1 MNLFKKYNLLFFGL
15 LISIIVIGQEKITIK
30 GNIRDINGNPIGNA
44 NIKVFTKEIEVSTGA
59 VSDKNGLFNL
69 SLSNFKTTIEITHV
83 NFKKI
88 SKTINPE
95 RNSTLSIKMR
105 NKVLKTLEVEYKDP
119 GSSPTEIL
127 PTINASNIALPSGNI
142 EGLLSSV
149 GFGVRQNNELS
160 SGFSVRGG
168 NFDENLIYVNGI
180 EVYRPFL
187 ARSGQQEGL
196 SFINPSMV
204 ENITFSAGGFDAK
217 YGDKL
222 SSVLD
227 ISYKEPVAF
236 EANLSTSLLGTQ
248 IQFGDRP
255 SSLINYNIGFRY
267 RTNAYLLGALDTKGE
282 YQPRFMDVQ
291 GLVNFNINEKLKL
304 SVFGT
309 TANNLFSVK
318 PENRQTNFGNI
329 NEALRFTVYYE
340 GQENTQYKTYM
351 GAVALK
357 HQKSEN
363 LSLNYFIST
372 FNTDETEYFDL
383 LGEYRLDEL
392 ERDLGSDQYGDIA
405 YNRGVGAFLNH
416 ARNQLRAN
424 VINFYH
430 NGDFN
435 QGNQKTSWGI
445 KVQDEQVRNTI
456 KEWNYLDSARFNTP
470 READSIGYQDPS
482 NIPYQ
487 ELHLSKFIKA
497 DNEIE
502 SSRVTGFVQHRF
514 KIDREK
520 NIHLIYKEDSNS
532 SLDTIFSTQDY
543 FTATVG
549 LRANYWSYNNQ
560 TVLSPRINFK
570 WRPAFYK
577 FENQKIYRQNITF
590 RLATGYYYQPPFYR
604 AARNLNGELNP
615 MIRAQ
620 KSIHLVAGGDMVFN
634 MWDRKFKVG
643 SEIYYKFLE
652 DIIPYEIENVR
663 VNYYGENL
671 ASGYARG
678 IDLKINGEFVEGIQ
692 SYASLSWLQTKE
704 NIKNDFYY
712 EYFNQEGE
720 KIIPGYTIDQNIVDS
735 TRYEPGFIPRPT
747 DQRLSFSMFF
757 QDQMPDDWDTDKI
770 KWSTMKVNINVL
782 VGSRLPYGPP
792 GNQRFSDTLRS
803 SFYKRVDIGFSKDI
817 INNETDKS
825 KFKEKSI
832 LNGIES
838 MWIAFEVFNL
848 LDISNTTNYTWIRD
862 VSGRQYS
869 IPSFL
874 TSRRLNLKLVT
885 RF

>member
-1 MNLFKKYNLLFFGL
+1 MILNKKYGLFIL
-15 LISIIVIGQEKITIK
+15 MLIFSSLVFGQENVTIK
-30 GNIRDINGNPIGNA
+30 GSLKTSKGKPINKA
-44 NIKVFTKEIEVSTGA
+44 NISVIGTKIGTTSNKKGEFKFEIENTG
-59 VSDKNGLFNL
+59 SFNL
-69 SLSNFKTTIEITHV
+69 EVSHV
-83 NFKKI
+83 KYQKI
-88 SKTINPE
+88 SKKL
-95 RNSTLSIKMR
+95 NSDTDSVIFIKMK
-105 NKVLKTLEVEYKDP
+105 NKVLQTLDVEYKDP
-119 GSSPTEIL
+119 GSSTTEIL
-127 PTINASNIALPSGNI
+127 PTINASNVALPSGNI

-160 SGFSVRGG
+160 SGFNVRGG

-204 ENITFSAGGFDAK
+204 ENIVFSAGGFDAK

-227 ISYKEPVAF
+227 ISYREPVDF

-248 IQFGDRP
+248 LQFGDRP
-255 SSLINYNIGFRY
+255 NSLINYNFGFRY

-282 YQPRFMDVQ
+282 YQPRFADVQ
-291 GLVNFNINEKLKL
+291 GLINFNLNEKLKL
-304 SVFGT
+304 TAFGT
-309 TANNLFSVK
+309 AANNLFSVQ

-351 GAVALK
+351 GALSLQ
-357 HQKSEN
+357 HQTTEK

-392 ERDLGSDQYGDIA
+392 ERDLSSDQYGDVA

-416 ARNQLRAN
+416 ARNQLKAN

-430 NGDFN
+430 KGDFIN
-435 QGNQKTSWGI
+435 KKQKTSWGLKLQGE
-445 KVQDEQVRNTI
+445 KVTNDI

-470 READSIGYQDPS
+470 KPIDSVGYQDPS
-482 NIPYQ
+482 SIPYQ
-487 ELHLSKFIKA
+487 QLVLSNLIKA
-497 DNEIE
+497 NNKIA
-502 SSRVTGFVQHRF
+502 SSRLTGFVQHRF
-514 KIDREK
+514 KFNRS
-520 NIHLIYKEDSNS
+520 KEINLHYNNDSNFN
-532 SLDTIFSTQDY
+532 LDTTFTSQDY
-543 FTATVG
+543 FTATIG
-549 LRANYWSYNNQ
+549 ARANYWTFNNQ
-560 TVLSPRINFK
+560 TVFSPRINIK

-577 FENQKIYRQNITF
+577 YENNQIIRKNITF

-604 AARNLNGELNP
+604 AARYLDGSINP
-615 MIRAQ
+615 TIRAQ
-620 KSIHLVAGGDMVFN
+620 KSIHIVAGGDLVFN
-634 MWDRKFKVG
+634 MWDRKFKFG
-643 SEIYYKFLE
+643 SEIYYKFLQ

-704 NIKNDFYY
+704 DLSNDFYY
-712 EYFNQEGE
+712 EYFNQNGE
-720 KIIPGYTIDQNIVDS
+720 KIIPGYTIDQNRADS
-735 TRYEPGFIPRPT
+735 ILYEPGFIPRPT

-757 QDQMPDDWDTDKI
+757 QDQMPDDWDTEKV
-770 KWSTMKVNINVL
+770 KWSNMKVNINVL
-782 VGSRLPYGPP
+782 VASRLPYGPP
-792 GNQRFSDTLRS
+792 GNKRYSDTLRS
-803 SFYKRVDIGFSKDI
+803 SFYKRVDIGFSKDL
-817 INNETDKS
+817 INNETDRS

-832 LNGIES
+832 FNEIEAL
-838 MWIAFEVFNL
+838 WIAFEVFNL

-874 TSRRLNLKLVT
+874 TSRRLNLKLVA

>member
-1 MNLFKKYNLLFFGL
+1 M
-15 LISIIVIGQEKITIK
+15 LIFSSLIFGQENVIIK
-30 GNIRDINGNPIGNA
+30 GSIKTSKGKPVNKANVVVIDTKIGTTSN
-44 NIKVFTKEIEVSTGA
+44 KKGEFQFEIENTGY
-59 VSDKNGLFNL
+59 FNL
-69 SLSNFKTTIEITHV
+69 EVSHV
-83 NFKKI
+83 KYQKI
-88 SKTINPE
+88 SKKLNPE
-95 RNSTLSIKMR
+95 TDTVIFIRME
-105 NKVLKTLEVEYKDP
+105 NKVLQTHDVEYKDP
-119 GSSPTEIL
+119 GSSTTEIL
-127 PTINASNIALPSGNI
+127 PTINAANVALPSGNI

-160 SGFSVRGG
+160 SGFNVRGG

-204 ENITFSAGGFDAK
+204 ENIVFSAGGFDAK

-227 ISYKEPVAF
+227 ISYREPIDF

-248 IQFGDRP
+248 LQFGDRP
-255 SSLINYNIGFRY
+255 NSLINYNFGFRY

-282 YQPRFMDVQ
+282 YQPRFADVQ
-291 GLVNFNINEKLKL
+291 GLINFNLNEKLKL
-304 SVFGT
+304 TAFGT
-309 TANNLFSVK
+309 AANNLFSVQ

-351 GAVALK
+351 GALSLQ
-357 HQKSEN
+357 HQTTEK

-392 ERDLGSDQYGDIA
+392 ERDLSSDQYGDIA

-416 ARNQLRAN
+416 ARNQLKAN

-430 NGDFN
+430 KGDFIN
-435 QGNQKTSWGI
+435 KKQKTSWGLKLQGE
-445 KVQDEQVRNTI
+445 KVTNDI

-470 READSIGYQDPS
+470 KPIDSVGYQDPS
-482 NIPYQ
+482 SIPYQ
-487 ELHLSKFIKA
+487 QLVLSNLIKA
-497 DNEIE
+497 NNKME

-514 KIDREK
+514 KFNRSKDI
-520 NIHLIYKEDSNS
+520 NFQYTTDSNFN
-532 SLDTIFSTQDY
+532 LDTTFTSQDY
-543 FTATVG
+543 FTATIG
-549 LRANYWSYNNQ
+549 ARANYWTFNNQ
-560 TVLSPRINFK
+560 TVFSPRINIK

-577 FENQKIYRQNITF
+577 FENNQIVRKNITF

-604 AARNLNGELNP
+604 AARYLDGSINP
-615 MIRAQ
+615 AIRAQ
-620 KSIHLVAGGDMVFN
+620 KSIHIVAGGDLVFN
-634 MWDRKFKVG
+634 MWDRKFKFG
-643 SEIYYKFLE
+643 SEIYYKFLQ

-704 NIKNDFYY
+704 DLSNDFYY
-712 EYFNQEGE
+712 EYFNQNGE
-720 KIIPGYTIDQNIVDS
+720 KIIPGYTIDQNRADS
-735 TRYEPGFIPRPT
+735 ILYEPGFIPRPT

-757 QDQMPDDWDTDKI
+757 QDQMPDDWDTEKI
-770 KWSTMKVNINVL
+770 KWSNMKVNINIL
-782 VGSRLPYGPP
+782 VASRLPYGPP
-792 GNQRFSDTLRS
+792 GNKRYSDTLRS
-803 SFYKRVDIGFSKDI
+803 SFYKRVDIGFSKDL
-817 INNETDKS
+817 INNETDRS

-832 LNGIES
+832 FNEIEAL
-838 MWIAFEVFNL
+838 WIAFEVFNL

-874 TSRRLNLKLVT
+874 TSRRLNLKLVA

>member
-1 MNLFKKYNLLFFGL
+1 M
-15 LISIIVIGQEKITIK
+15 LIFSSLIFGQENIIIK
-30 GNIRDINGNPIGNA
+30 GSIKTSKGKPVNKANVAVVDTKIGTTSNKKGEFQFKIENNGYFNL
-44 NIKVFTKEIEVSTGA
+44 EVS
-59 VSDKNGLFNL
+59 
-69 SLSNFKTTIEITHV
+69 HV
-83 NFKKI
+83 KYQKIHKKL
-88 SKTINPE
+88 NPE
-95 RNSTLSIKMR
+95 TDTVILIRME
-105 NKVLKTLEVEYKDP
+105 NKVLQTHNVEYIDP
-119 GSSPTEIL
+119 GSSTTEIL
-127 PTINASNIALPSGNI
+127 PTINAANVALPSGNI

-160 SGFSVRGG
+160 SGFNVRGG

-204 ENITFSAGGFDAK
+204 ENIVFSAGGFDAK

-227 ISYKEPVAF
+227 ISYREPIDF

-248 IQFGDRP
+248 LQFGDRP
-255 SSLINYNIGFRY
+255 NSLINYNFGFRY

-282 YQPRFMDVQ
+282 YQPRFADVQ
-291 GLVNFNINEKLKL
+291 GLINFNLNEKLKL
-304 SVFGT
+304 TAFGT
-309 TANNLFSVK
+309 AANNLFSVQ

-351 GAVALK
+351 GALSLL
-357 HQKSEN
+357 HQTTEK

-392 ERDLGSDQYGDIA
+392 ERDLSSDQYGDVA

-416 ARNQLRAN
+416 ARNQLKAN

-430 NGDFN
+430 RGDFIN
-435 QGNQKTSWGI
+435 KKQKTSWGLKLQGE
-445 KVQDEQVRNTI
+445 KVTNDI

-470 READSIGYQDPS
+470 KPIDSVGYQDPS
-482 NIPYQ
+482 SIPYQ
-487 ELHLSKFIKA
+487 QLVLSNLIKA
-497 DNEIE
+497 NNKIA
-502 SSRVTGFVQHRF
+502 SSRLTGFIQHRF
-514 KIDREK
+514 KFNRS
-520 NIHLIYKEDSNS
+520 KEINLQYNSDSNFN
-532 SLDTIFSTQDY
+532 LDTTFNSQDY
-543 FTATVG
+543 FTATIG
-549 LRANYWSYNNQ
+549 ARANYWTFNNQ
-560 TVLSPRINFK
+560 NVFSPRINIK

-577 FENQKIYRQNITF
+577 FENNQIVRKNITF

-604 AARNLNGELNP
+604 AARYLDGSINP
-615 MIRAQ
+615 AIRAQ
-620 KSIHLVAGGDMVFN
+620 KSIHIVAGGDLVFN
-634 MWDRKFKVG
+634 MWNRKFKFG
-643 SEIYYKFLE
+643 SEIYYKFLK

-704 NIKNDFYY
+704 DLSNDFYY
-712 EYFNQEGE
+712 EYFNQNGE
-720 KIIPGYTIDQNIVDS
+720 KIIPGYTIDQTRADS
-735 TRYEPGFIPRPT
+735 ILYEPGFIPRPT

-757 QDQMPDDWDTDKI
+757 QDQMPDDWDTEKV
-770 KWSTMKVNINVL
+770 KWSNMKVNINVL
-782 VGSRLPYGPP
+782 VASRLPYGPP
-792 GNQRFSDTLRS
+792 GNKRYSDTLRS
-803 SFYKRVDIGFSKDI
+803 SFYKRVDIGFSKDL
-817 INNETDKS
+817 INNETDRS

-832 LNGIES
+832 FNEIEAL
-838 MWIAFEVFNL
+838 WIAFEVFNL

-874 TSRRLNLKLVT
+874 TSRRLNLKLVA

>member
-1 MNLFKKYNLLFFGL
+1 MILNKKYRSFILM
-15 LISIIVIGQEKITIK
+15 LIFSSLIFGQENVIIK
-30 GNIRDINGNPIGNA
+30 GSIKTSKGKPVNKANVVVIDTKIGTTSN
-44 NIKVFTKEIEVSTGA
+44 KKGEFQFEIENTGY
-59 VSDKNGLFNL
+59 FNL
-69 SLSNFKTTIEITHV
+69 EVSHV
-83 NFKKI
+83 KYQKI
-88 SKTINPE
+88 SKKLNTETDTVILI
-95 RNSTLSIKMR
+95 RMK
-105 NKVLKTLEVEYKDP
+105 NKVLQTHDVEYKDP
-119 GSSPTEIL
+119 GSSTTEIL
-127 PTINASNIALPSGNI
+127 PTINAANVALPSGNI

-160 SGFSVRGG
+160 SGFNVRGG

-204 ENITFSAGGFDAK
+204 ENIVFSAGGFDAK

-227 ISYKEPVAF
+227 ISYREPIDF

-248 IQFGDRP
+248 LQFGDRP
-255 SSLINYNIGFRY
+255 NSLINYNFGFRY

-282 YQPRFMDVQ
+282 YQPRFADVQ
-291 GLVNFNINEKLKL
+291 GLINFNLNEKLKL
-304 SVFGT
+304 TAFGT
-309 TANNLFSVK
+309 AANNLFSVQ

-351 GAVALK
+351 GALSLQ
-357 HQKSEN
+357 HQTTEK

-392 ERDLGSDQYGDIA
+392 ERDLSSDQYGDVA

-416 ARNQLRAN
+416 SRNQLKAN

-430 NGDFN
+430 KGDFIN
-435 QGNQKTSWGI
+435 KKQKTSWGLKLQGE
-445 KVQDEQVRNTI
+445 KVTNDI

-470 READSIGYQDPS
+470 KPIDSVGYQDPS
-482 NIPYQ
+482 SIPYQ
-487 ELHLSKFIKA
+487 QLVLSNLIKA
-497 DNEIE
+497 NNKME

-514 KIDREK
+514 KFNRSKDI
-520 NIHLIYKEDSNS
+520 NFQYTTDSNFN
-532 SLDTIFSTQDY
+532 LDTTFTSQDY
-543 FTATVG
+543 FTATIG
-549 LRANYWSYNNQ
+549 ARANYWTFNNQ
-560 TVLSPRINFK
+560 TVFSPRINIK

-577 FENQKIYRQNITF
+577 FENNQIERKNITF

-604 AARNLNGELNP
+604 AARYLDGSINP
-615 MIRAQ
+615 AIRAQ
-620 KSIHLVAGGDMVFN
+620 KSIHIVAGGDLVFN
-634 MWDRKFKVG
+634 MWDRKFKFG
-643 SEIYYKFLE
+643 SEIYYKFLQ

-663 VNYYGENL
+663 VNYYGQNL

-704 NIKNDFYY
+704 DLSNDFYY
-712 EYFNQEGE
+712 EYFNQNGE
-720 KIIPGYTIDQNIVDS
+720 KIIPGYTIDQNRADS
-735 TRYEPGFIPRPT
+735 ILYEPGFIPRPT

-757 QDQMPDDWDTDKI
+757 QDQMPDDWDTEKI
-770 KWSTMKVNINVL
+770 KWSNMKVNINIL
-782 VGSRLPYGPP
+782 VASRLPYGPP
-792 GNQRFSDTLRS
+792 GNKRYSDTLRS
-803 SFYKRVDIGFSKDI
+803 SFYKRVDIGFSKDL
-817 INNETDKS
+817 INNETDKF

-832 LNGIES
+832 FNEIKAL
-838 MWIAFEVFNL
+838 WIAFEVFNL

-874 TSRRLNLKLVT
+874 TSRRLNLKLVA

>member
-1 MNLFKKYNLLFFGL
+1 MILNKKNGSFILMLIFSSLVFGQENVIIKGSL
-15 LISIIVIGQEKITIK
+15 KTSKGKPINKANISVIGTKIGTTSNKK
-30 GNIRDINGNPIGNA
+30 GEF
-44 NIKVFTKEIEVSTGA
+44 KFEIENTG
-59 VSDKNGLFNL
+59 SFNL
-69 SLSNFKTTIEITHV
+69 EVSHV
-83 NFKKI
+83 KYQKI
-88 SKTINPE
+88 SKKL
-95 RNSTLSIKMR
+95 NSDTDSVIFIKMK
-105 NKVLKTLEVEYKDP
+105 NKVLQTLDVEYKDP
-119 GSSPTEIL
+119 GSSTTEIL
-127 PTINASNIALPSGNI
+127 PTINASNVALPSGNI

-160 SGFSVRGG
+160 SGFNVRGG

-204 ENITFSAGGFDAK
+204 ENIVFSAGGFDAK

-227 ISYKEPVAF
+227 ISYREPVDF

-248 IQFGDRP
+248 LQFGDRP
-255 SSLINYNIGFRY
+255 NSLINYNFGFRY

-282 YQPRFMDVQ
+282 YQPRFADVQ
-291 GLVNFNINEKLKL
+291 GLINFNLNEKLKL
-304 SVFGT
+304 TAFGT
-309 TANNLFSVK
+309 AANNLFSVQ

-351 GAVALK
+351 GALSLQ
-357 HQKSEN
+357 HQTTEK

-392 ERDLGSDQYGDIA
+392 ERDLSSDQYGDVA

-416 ARNQLRAN
+416 ARNQLKAN

-430 NGDFN
+430 KGDFIN
-435 QGNQKTSWGI
+435 KKQKTSWGLKLQGE
-445 KVQDEQVRNTI
+445 KVTNDI

-470 READSIGYQDPS
+470 KPIDSVGYQDPS
-482 NIPYQ
+482 SIPYQ
-487 ELHLSKFIKA
+487 QLVLSNLIKA
-497 DNEIE
+497 NNKIA
-502 SSRVTGFVQHRF
+502 SSRLTGFVQHRF
-514 KIDREK
+514 KFNRS
-520 NIHLIYKEDSNS
+520 KEINLHYNNDSNFN
-532 SLDTIFSTQDY
+532 LDTTFTSQDY
-543 FTATVG
+543 FTATIG
-549 LRANYWSYNNQ
+549 ARANYWTFNNQ
-560 TVLSPRINFK
+560 TVFSPRINIK

-577 FENQKIYRQNITF
+577 FENNQIVRKNITF

-604 AARNLNGELNP
+604 AARYLDGSINP
-615 MIRAQ
+615 TIRAQ
-620 KSIHLVAGGDMVFN
+620 KSIHIVAGGDLVFN
-634 MWDRKFKVG
+634 MWDRKFKFG
-643 SEIYYKFLE
+643 SEIYYKFLQ

-704 NIKNDFYY
+704 DLSNDFYY
-712 EYFNQEGE
+712 EYFNQNGE
-720 KIIPGYTIDQNIVDS
+720 KIIPGYTIDQNRADS
-735 TRYEPGFIPRPT
+735 ILYEPGFIPRPT

-757 QDQMPDDWDTDKI
+757 QDQMPDDWDTEKV
-770 KWSTMKVNINVL
+770 KWSNMKVNINVL
-782 VGSRLPYGPP
+782 VASRLPYGPP
-792 GNQRFSDTLRS
+792 GNKRYSDTLRS
-803 SFYKRVDIGFSKDI
+803 SFYKRVDIGFSKDL
-817 INNETDKS
+817 INNETDRS

-832 LNGIES
+832 FNEIEAL
-838 MWIAFEVFNL
+838 WIAFEVFNL

-874 TSRRLNLKLVT
+874 TSRRLNLKLVA

>member
-1 MNLFKKYNLLFFGL
+1 MILNKKYRSFILM
-15 LISIIVIGQEKITIK
+15 LIFSSLIFGQENVIIK
-30 GNIRDINGNPIGNA
+30 GSIKTSKGKPVNKANVVVIDTKIGTTSN
-44 NIKVFTKEIEVSTGA
+44 KKGEFQFEIENTGY
-59 VSDKNGLFNL
+59 FNL
-69 SLSNFKTTIEITHV
+69 EVSHV
-83 NFKKI
+83 KYQKI
-88 SKTINPE
+88 SKKLNTETDTVILI
-95 RNSTLSIKMR
+95 RMK
-105 NKVLKTLEVEYKDP
+105 NKVLQTHDVEYKDP
-119 GSSPTEIL
+119 GSSTTEIL
-127 PTINASNIALPSGNI
+127 PTINAANVALPSGNI

-160 SGFSVRGG
+160 SGFNVRGG

-204 ENITFSAGGFDAK
+204 ENIVFSAGGFDAK

-227 ISYKEPVAF
+227 ISYREPIDF

-248 IQFGDRP
+248 LQFGDRP
-255 SSLINYNIGFRY
+255 NSLINYNFGFRY

-282 YQPRFMDVQ
+282 YQPRFADVQ
-291 GLVNFNINEKLKL
+291 GLINFNLNEKLKL
-304 SVFGT
+304 TAFGT
-309 TANNLFSVK
+309 AANNLFSVQ

-351 GAVALK
+351 GALSLQ
-357 HQKSEN
+357 HQTTEK

-392 ERDLGSDQYGDIA
+392 ERDLSSDQYGDVA

-416 ARNQLRAN
+416 ARNQLKAN

-430 NGDFN
+430 KGDFIN
-435 QGNQKTSWGI
+435 KKQKTSWGLKLQGE
-445 KVQDEQVRNTI
+445 KVTNDI

-470 READSIGYQDPS
+470 KPIDSVGYQDPS
-482 NIPYQ
+482 SIPYQ
-487 ELHLSKFIKA
+487 QLVLSNLIKA
-497 DNEIE
+497 NNKME

-514 KIDREK
+514 KFNRSKDI
-520 NIHLIYKEDSNS
+520 NFQYTTDSNFN
-532 SLDTIFSTQDY
+532 LDTTFTSQDY
-543 FTATVG
+543 FTATIG
-549 LRANYWSYNNQ
+549 ARANYWTFNNQ
-560 TVLSPRINFK
+560 TVFSPRINIK

-577 FENQKIYRQNITF
+577 FENNQIERKNITF

-604 AARNLNGELNP
+604 AARYLDGSINP
-615 MIRAQ
+615 AIRAQ
-620 KSIHLVAGGDMVFN
+620 KSIHIVAGGDLVFN
-634 MWDRKFKVG
+634 MWDRKFKFG
-643 SEIYYKFLE
+643 SEIYYKFLQ

-692 SYASLSWLQTKE
+692 SYASLSWMQTKE
-704 NIKNDFYY
+704 DLSNDFYY
-712 EYFNQEGE
+712 EYFNQNGE
-720 KIIPGYTIDQNIVDS
+720 KIIPGYTIDQNRADS
-735 TRYEPGFIPRPT
+735 ILYEPGFIPRPT

-757 QDQMPDDWDTDKI
+757 QDQMPDDWDTEKI
-770 KWSTMKVNINVL
+770 KWSNMKVNINIL
-782 VGSRLPYGPP
+782 VASRLPYGPP
-792 GNQRFSDTLRS
+792 GNKRYSDTLRS
-803 SFYKRVDIGFSKDI
+803 SFYKRVDIGFSKDL
-817 INNETDKS
+817 INNETDKF

-832 LNGIES
+832 FNEIEAL
-838 MWIAFEVFNL
+838 WIAFEVFNL

-874 TSRRLNLKLVT
+874 TSRRLNLKLVA

>member
-1 MNLFKKYNLLFFGL
+1 MILNKKNGSFILMLIFSSLVFGQENVIIKGSL
-15 LISIIVIGQEKITIK
+15 KTSKGKPINKANISVIGTKIGTTSNKK
-30 GNIRDINGNPIGNA
+30 GEF
-44 NIKVFTKEIEVSTGA
+44 KFEIENTG
-59 VSDKNGLFNL
+59 SFNL
-69 SLSNFKTTIEITHV
+69 EVSHV
-83 NFKKI
+83 KYQKI
-88 SKTINPE
+88 SKKL
-95 RNSTLSIKMR
+95 NSDTDSVIFIKMK
-105 NKVLKTLEVEYKDP
+105 NKVLQTLDVEYKDP
-119 GSSPTEIL
+119 GSSTTEIL
-127 PTINASNIALPSGNI
+127 PTINASNVALPSGNI

-160 SGFSVRGG
+160 SGFNVRGG

-204 ENITFSAGGFDAK
+204 ENIVFSAGGFDAK

-227 ISYKEPVAF
+227 ISYREPVDF

-248 IQFGDRP
+248 LQFGDRP
-255 SSLINYNIGFRY
+255 NSLINYNFGFRY

-282 YQPRFMDVQ
+282 YQPRFADVQ
-291 GLVNFNINEKLKL
+291 GLINFNLNEKLKL
-304 SVFGT
+304 TLFGT
-309 TANNLFSVK
+309 AANNLFSVQ

-351 GAVALK
+351 GALSLQ
-357 HQKSEN
+357 HQTTEK

-392 ERDLGSDQYGDIA
+392 ERDLSSDQYGDVA

-416 ARNQLRAN
+416 ARNQLKAN

-430 NGDFN
+430 KGDFIN
-435 QGNQKTSWGI
+435 KKQKTSWGL
-445 KVQDEQVRNTI
+445 KLQGENVTNDI

-470 READSIGYQDPS
+470 KPIDSVGYQDPS
-482 NIPYQ
+482 SIPYQ
-487 ELHLSKFIKA
+487 QLVLSNLIKA
-497 DNEIE
+497 NNKIA
-502 SSRVTGFVQHRF
+502 SSRLTGFVQHRF
-514 KIDREK
+514 KFNRS
-520 NIHLIYKEDSNS
+520 KEINLQYNTDSNFN
-532 SLDTIFSTQDY
+532 LDTTFTSQDY
-543 FTATVG
+543 FTATIG
-549 LRANYWSYNNQ
+549 ARANYWTFNNQ
-560 TVLSPRINFK
+560 TVFSPRINIK

-577 FENQKIYRQNITF
+577 YENNQIIRKNITF

-604 AARNLNGELNP
+604 AARYLDGSINP
-615 MIRAQ
+615 TIRAQ
-620 KSIHLVAGGDMVFN
+620 KSIHIVAGGDLVFN
-634 MWDRKFKVG
+634 MWDRKFKFG
-643 SEIYYKFLE
+643 SEIYYKFLQ

-704 NIKNDFYY
+704 DLSNDFYY
-712 EYFNQEGE
+712 EYFNQNGE
-720 KIIPGYTIDQNIVDS
+720 KIIPGYTIDQNRADS
-735 TRYEPGFIPRPT
+735 ILYEPGFIPRPT

-757 QDQMPDDWDTDKI
+757 QDQMPDDWDTEKV
-770 KWSTMKVNINVL
+770 KWSNMKVNINVL
-782 VGSRLPYGPP
+782 VASRLPYGPP
-792 GNQRFSDTLRS
+792 GNKRYSDTLRS
-803 SFYKRVDIGFSKDI
+803 SFYKRVDIGFSKDL
-817 INNETDKS
+817 INNETDRS

-832 LNGIES
+832 FNEIEAL
-838 MWIAFEVFNL
+838 WIAFEVFNL

-874 TSRRLNLKLVT
+874 TSRRLNLKLVA

>member
-1 MNLFKKYNLLFFGL
+1 MILNIKYRSFILM
-15 LISIIVIGQEKITIK
+15 LIFSSLIFGQENVIIK
-30 GNIRDINGNPIGNA
+30 GSIKTSKGKPVNKANVVVIDTKIGTTSNKKGEFQFKIENNGYFNL
-44 NIKVFTKEIEVSTGA
+44 EVS
-59 VSDKNGLFNL
+59 
-69 SLSNFKTTIEITHV
+69 HV
-83 NFKKI
+83 KYQKI
-88 SKTINPE
+88 SKKLNPKTDTVIFIRME
-95 RNSTLSIKMR
+95 
-105 NKVLKTLEVEYKDP
+105 NKVLQTHDVEYKDP
-119 GSSPTEIL
+119 GSSTTEIL
-127 PTINASNIALPSGNI
+127 PTINAANVALPSGNI

-160 SGFSVRGG
+160 SGFNVRGG

-204 ENITFSAGGFDAK
+204 ENIVFSAGGFDAK

-227 ISYKEPVAF
+227 ISYREPIDF

-248 IQFGDRP
+248 LQFGDRP
-255 SSLINYNIGFRY
+255 NSLINYNFGFRY

-282 YQPRFMDVQ
+282 YQPRFADVQ
-291 GLVNFNINEKLKL
+291 GLINFNLNEKLKL
-304 SVFGT
+304 TAFGT
-309 TANNLFSVK
+309 AANNLFSVQ

-351 GAVALK
+351 GALSLQ
-357 HQKSEN
+357 HQTTEK

-392 ERDLGSDQYGDIA
+392 ERDLSSDQYGDVA

-416 ARNQLRAN
+416 ARNQLKAN

-430 NGDFN
+430 KGDFIN
-435 QGNQKTSWGI
+435 KKQKTSWGLKLQGE
-445 KVQDEQVRNTI
+445 KVTNDI

-470 READSIGYQDPS
+470 KPIDSVGYQDPS
-482 NIPYQ
+482 SIPYQ
-487 ELHLSKFIKA
+487 QLVLSNLIKA
-497 DNEIE
+497 NNKIA
-502 SSRVTGFVQHRF
+502 SSRVTGFIQHRF
-514 KIDREK
+514 KFNRS
-520 NIHLIYKEDSNS
+520 KEINLQYNTDSNFN
-532 SLDTIFSTQDY
+532 LDTTFNSQDY
-543 FTATVG
+543 FTATIG
-549 LRANYWSYNNQ
+549 ARANYWTFNNQ
-560 TVLSPRINFK
+560 TVFSPRINIK

-577 FENQKIYRQNITF
+577 FENNQIERKNVTF

-604 AARNLNGELNP
+604 AARYLDGSINP
-615 MIRAQ
+615 AIRAQ
-620 KSIHLVAGGDMVFN
+620 KSIHIVAGGDLVFN
-634 MWDRKFKVG
+634 MWDRKFKFG
-643 SEIYYKFLE
+643 SEVYYKFLQ

-704 NIKNDFYY
+704 DLSNDFYY
-712 EYFNQEGE
+712 EYFNQNGE
-720 KIIPGYTIDQNIVDS
+720 KIIPGYTIDQTRADS
-735 TRYEPGFIPRPT
+735 ILYEPGFIPRPT

-757 QDQMPDDWDTDKI
+757 QDQMPDDWDTEKV
-770 KWSTMKVNINVL
+770 KWSNMKVNINIL
-782 VGSRLPYGPP
+782 VASRLPYGPP
-792 GNQRFSDTLRS
+792 GNKRYSDTLRS
-803 SFYKRVDIGFSKDI
+803 SFYKRVDIGFSKDL
-817 INNETDKS
+817 INNETDRS

-832 LNGIES
+832 FNEIEAL
-838 MWIAFEVFNL
+838 WIAFEVFNL

-874 TSRRLNLKLVT
+874 TSRRLNLKLVA

>member
-1 MNLFKKYNLLFFGL
+1 MILNKKNGSFILM
-15 LISIIVIGQEKITIK
+15 LIFSSLVFGQENVTIK
-30 GNIRDINGNPIGNA
+30 GSLKTSKGKPINKA
-44 NIKVFTKEIEVSTGA
+44 NISVIGTKIGTTSNKKGEFKFEIENTG
-59 VSDKNGLFNL
+59 SFNL
-69 SLSNFKTTIEITHV
+69 EVSHV
-83 NFKKI
+83 KYQKI
-88 SKTINPE
+88 SKKL
-95 RNSTLSIKMR
+95 NSDTDSVIFIKMK
-105 NKVLKTLEVEYKDP
+105 NKVLQTLDVEYKDP
-119 GSSPTEIL
+119 GSSTTEIL
-127 PTINASNIALPSGNI
+127 PTINASNVALPSGNI

-160 SGFSVRGG
+160 SGFNVRGG

-204 ENITFSAGGFDAK
+204 ENIVFSAGGFDAK

-227 ISYKEPVAF
+227 ISYREPVDF

-248 IQFGDRP
+248 LQFGDRP
-255 SSLINYNIGFRY
+255 NSLINYNFGFRY

-282 YQPRFMDVQ
+282 YQPRFADVQ
-291 GLVNFNINEKLKL
+291 GLINFNLNEKLKL
-304 SVFGT
+304 TLFGT
-309 TANNLFSVK
+309 AANNLFSVQ

-351 GAVALK
+351 GALSLQ
-357 HQKSEN
+357 HQTTEK

-392 ERDLGSDQYGDIA
+392 ERDLSSDQYGDVA

-416 ARNQLRAN
+416 ARNQLKAN

-430 NGDFN
+430 KGDFIN
-435 QGNQKTSWGI
+435 KKQKTSWGLKLQGE
-445 KVQDEQVRNTI
+445 KVTNDI

-470 READSIGYQDPS
+470 KPIDSVGYQDPS
-482 NIPYQ
+482 SIPYQ
-487 ELHLSKFIKA
+487 QLVLSNLIKA
-497 DNEIE
+497 NNKIA
-502 SSRVTGFVQHRF
+502 SSRLTGFVQHRF
-514 KIDREK
+514 KFNRS
-520 NIHLIYKEDSNS
+520 KEINLQYNTDSNFN
-532 SLDTIFSTQDY
+532 LDTTFTSQDY
-543 FTATVG
+543 FTATIG
-549 LRANYWSYNNQ
+549 ARANYWTFNNQ
-560 TVLSPRINFK
+560 TVFSPRINIK

-577 FENQKIYRQNITF
+577 YENNQIIRKNITF

-604 AARNLNGELNP
+604 AARYLDGSINP
-615 MIRAQ
+615 TIRAQ
-620 KSIHLVAGGDMVFN
+620 KSIHIVAGGDLVFN
-634 MWDRKFKVG
+634 MWDRKFKFG
-643 SEIYYKFLE
+643 SEIYYKFLQ

-704 NIKNDFYY
+704 DLSNDFYY
-712 EYFNQEGE
+712 EYFNQNGE
-720 KIIPGYTIDQNIVDS
+720 KIIPGYTIDQNRADS
-735 TRYEPGFIPRPT
+735 ILYEPGFIPRPT

-757 QDQMPDDWDTDKI
+757 QDQMPDDWDTEKV
-770 KWSTMKVNINVL
+770 KWSNMKVNINVL
-782 VGSRLPYGPP
+782 VASRLPYGPP
-792 GNQRFSDTLRS
+792 GNKRYSDTLRS
-803 SFYKRVDIGFSKDI
+803 SFYKRVDIGFSKDL
-817 INNETDKS
+817 INNETDRS

-832 LNGIES
+832 FNEIEAL
-838 MWIAFEVFNL
+838 WIAFEVFNL

-874 TSRRLNLKLVT
+874 TSRRLNLKLVA

>member
-1 MNLFKKYNLLFFGL
+1 M
-15 LISIIVIGQEKITIK
+15 LIFSSLIFGQENVIIK
-30 GNIRDINGNPIGNA
+30 GSIKTSKGKPVNKANVVVIDTKIGTTSN
-44 NIKVFTKEIEVSTGA
+44 KKGEFQFEIENTGY
-59 VSDKNGLFNL
+59 FNL
-69 SLSNFKTTIEITHV
+69 EVSHV
-83 NFKKI
+83 KYQKI
-88 SKTINPE
+88 SKKLNPE
-95 RNSTLSIKMR
+95 TDTVIFIRME
-105 NKVLKTLEVEYKDP
+105 NKVLQTHDVEYKDP
-119 GSSPTEIL
+119 GSSTTEIL
-127 PTINASNIALPSGNI
+127 PTINAANVALPSGNI

-160 SGFSVRGG
+160 SGFNVRGG

-204 ENITFSAGGFDAK
+204 ENIVFSAGGFDAK

-227 ISYKEPVAF
+227 ISYREPIDF

-248 IQFGDRP
+248 LQFGDRP
-255 SSLINYNIGFRY
+255 NSLINYNFGFRY

-282 YQPRFMDVQ
+282 YQPRFADVQ
-291 GLVNFNINEKLKL
+291 GLINFNLNEKLKL
-304 SVFGT
+304 TAFGT
-309 TANNLFSVK
+309 AANNLFSVQ

-351 GAVALK
+351 GALSLQ
-357 HQKSEN
+357 HQTTEK

-392 ERDLGSDQYGDIA
+392 ERDLSSDQYGDVA

-416 ARNQLRAN
+416 ARNQLKAN

-430 NGDFN
+430 KGDFIN
-435 QGNQKTSWGI
+435 KKQKTSWGLKLQGE
-445 KVQDEQVRNTI
+445 KVTNDI

-470 READSIGYQDPS
+470 KPIDSVGYQDPS
-482 NIPYQ
+482 SIPYQ
-487 ELHLSKFIKA
+487 QLVLSNLIKA
-497 DNEIE
+497 NNKIE

-514 KIDREK
+514 KFNRSKDI
-520 NIHLIYKEDSNS
+520 NFQYTTDSNFN
-532 SLDTIFSTQDY
+532 LDTTFTSQDY
-543 FTATVG
+543 FTATIG
-549 LRANYWSYNNQ
+549 ARANYWTFNNQ
-560 TVLSPRINFK
+560 TVFSPRINIK

-577 FENQKIYRQNITF
+577 FENNQIVRKNITF

-604 AARNLNGELNP
+604 AARYLDGSINP
-615 MIRAQ
+615 AIRAQ
-620 KSIHLVAGGDMVFN
+620 KSIHIVAGGDLVFN
-634 MWDRKFKVG
+634 MWDRKFKFG
-643 SEIYYKFLE
+643 SEIYYKFLQ

-704 NIKNDFYY
+704 DLSNDFYY
-712 EYFNQEGE
+712 EYFNQNGE
-720 KIIPGYTIDQNIVDS
+720 KIIPGYTIDQNRADS
-735 TRYEPGFIPRPT
+735 ILYEPGFIPRPT

-757 QDQMPDDWDTDKI
+757 QDQMPDDWDTEKI
-770 KWSTMKVNINVL
+770 KWSNMKVNINIL
-782 VGSRLPYGPP
+782 VASRLPYGPP
-792 GNQRFSDTLRS
+792 GNKRYSDTLRS
-803 SFYKRVDIGFSKDI
+803 SFYKRVDIGFSKDL
-817 INNETDKS
+817 INNETDRS

-832 LNGIES
+832 FNEIEAL
-838 MWIAFEVFNL
+838 WIAFEVFNL

-874 TSRRLNLKLVT
+874 TSRRLNLKLVA

>member
-1 MNLFKKYNLLFFGL
+1 MILNKKNGSFILMLIFSSLVFGQENVIIKGSL
-15 LISIIVIGQEKITIK
+15 KTSKGRPINKANISVIGTKIGTTSNKK
-30 GNIRDINGNPIGNA
+30 GEF
-44 NIKVFTKEIEVSTGA
+44 KFEIENTG
-59 VSDKNGLFNL
+59 SFNL
-69 SLSNFKTTIEITHV
+69 EVSHV
-83 NFKKI
+83 KYQKI
-88 SKTINPE
+88 SKKL
-95 RNSTLSIKMR
+95 NSDTDSVIFIKMK
-105 NKVLKTLEVEYKDP
+105 NKVLQTLDVEYKDP
-119 GSSPTEIL
+119 GSSTTEIL
-127 PTINASNIALPSGNI
+127 PTINASNVALPSGNI

-160 SGFSVRGG
+160 SGFNVRGG

-204 ENITFSAGGFDAK
+204 ENIVFSAGGFDAK

-227 ISYKEPVAF
+227 ISYREPVDF

-248 IQFGDRP
+248 LQFGDRP
-255 SSLINYNIGFRY
+255 NSLINYNFGFRY

-282 YQPRFMDVQ
+282 YQPRFADVQ
-291 GLVNFNINEKLKL
+291 GLINFNLNEKLKL
-304 SVFGT
+304 TAFGT
-309 TANNLFSVK
+309 AANNLFSVQ

-351 GAVALK
+351 GALSLQ
-357 HQKSEN
+357 HQTTEK

-392 ERDLGSDQYGDIA
+392 ERDLSSDQYGDVA

-416 ARNQLRAN
+416 ARNQLKAN

-430 NGDFN
+430 KGDFIN
-435 QGNQKTSWGI
+435 KKQKTSWGL
-445 KVQDEQVRNTI
+445 KLQGENVTNDI

-470 READSIGYQDPS
+470 KPIDSVGYQDPS
-482 NIPYQ
+482 SIPYQ
-487 ELHLSKFIKA
+487 QLVLSNLIKA
-497 DNEIE
+497 NNKIA
-502 SSRVTGFVQHRF
+502 SSRVTGFIQHRF
-514 KIDREK
+514 KFNRS
-520 NIHLIYKEDSNS
+520 KEINLQYNTDSNFN
-532 SLDTIFSTQDY
+532 LDTTFTSQDY
-543 FTATVG
+543 FTATIG
-549 LRANYWSYNNQ
+549 ARANYWTFNNQ
-560 TVLSPRINFK
+560 TVFSPRINIK

-577 FENQKIYRQNITF
+577 YENNQIIRKNITF

-604 AARNLNGELNP
+604 AARYLDGSINP
-615 MIRAQ
+615 TIRAQ
-620 KSIHLVAGGDMVFN
+620 KSIHIVAGSDLVFK
-634 MWDRKFKVG
+634 MWDRKFKFG
-643 SEIYYKFLE
+643 SEIYYKFLQ

-704 NIKNDFYY
+704 DLSNDFYY
-712 EYFNQEGE
+712 EYFNQNGE
-720 KIIPGYTIDQNIVDS
+720 KIIPGYTIDQNRADS
-735 TRYEPGFIPRPT
+735 ILYEPGFIPRPT

-757 QDQMPDDWDTDKI
+757 QDQMPDDWDTEKV
-770 KWSTMKVNINVL
+770 KWSNMKVNINVL
-782 VGSRLPYGPP
+782 VASRLPYGPP
-792 GNQRFSDTLRS
+792 GNKRYSDTLRS
-803 SFYKRVDIGFSKDI
+803 SFYKRVDIGFSKDL
-817 INNETDKS
+817 INNETDRS

-832 LNGIES
+832 FNEIEAL
-838 MWIAFEVFNL
+838 WIAFEVFNL

-874 TSRRLNLKLVT
+874 TSRRLNLKLVA

>member
-1 MNLFKKYNLLFFGL
+1 MILNKKYRSFILM
-15 LISIIVIGQEKITIK
+15 LIFSSLIFGQENVIIK
-30 GNIRDINGNPIGNA
+30 GSIKTSKGKPVNKANVVVIDTKIGTTSN
-44 NIKVFTKEIEVSTGA
+44 KKGEFQFEIENTG
-59 VSDKNGLFNL
+59 SFNL
-69 SLSNFKTTIEITHV
+69 EVSHV
-83 NFKKI
+83 KYQKI
-88 SKTINPE
+88 SKKLNPE
-95 RNSTLSIKMR
+95 TDTVIFIRME
-105 NKVLKTLEVEYKDP
+105 NKVLQTHDVEYKDP
-119 GSSPTEIL
+119 GSSTTEIL
-127 PTINASNIALPSGNI
+127 PTINAANVALPSGNI

-160 SGFSVRGG
+160 SGFNVRGG

-204 ENITFSAGGFDAK
+204 ENIVFSAGGFDAK

-227 ISYKEPVAF
+227 ISYREPIDF

-248 IQFGDRP
+248 LQFGDRP
-255 SSLINYNIGFRY
+255 NSLINYNFGFRY

-282 YQPRFMDVQ
+282 YQPRFADVQ
-291 GLVNFNINEKLKL
+291 GLINFNLNEKLKL
-304 SVFGT
+304 TAFGT
-309 TANNLFSVK
+309 AANNLFSVQ

-351 GAVALK
+351 GALSLQ
-357 HQKSEN
+357 HQTTEK

-392 ERDLGSDQYGDIA
+392 ERDLSSDQYGDVA

-416 ARNQLRAN
+416 ARNQLKAN

-430 NGDFN
+430 KGDFIN
-435 QGNQKTSWGI
+435 KKQKTSWGLKLQGE
-445 KVQDEQVRNTI
+445 KVTNDI

-470 READSIGYQDPS
+470 KPIDSVGYQDPS
-482 NIPYQ
+482 SIPYQ
-487 ELHLSKFIKA
+487 QLVLSNLIKA
-497 DNEIE
+497 NNKME
-502 SSRVTGFVQHRF
+502 SSRVTGFIQHRF
-514 KIDREK
+514 KFNRS
-520 NIHLIYKEDSNS
+520 KEINLQYNTDSNFN
-532 SLDTIFSTQDY
+532 LDTTFTSQDY
-543 FTATVG
+543 FTATIG
-549 LRANYWSYNNQ
+549 ARANYWTFNNQ
-560 TVLSPRINFK
+560 TVFSPRINIK

-577 FENQKIYRQNITF
+577 FENNQIVRKNITF

-604 AARNLNGELNP
+604 AARYLDGSINP
-615 MIRAQ
+615 AIRAQ
-620 KSIHLVAGGDMVFN
+620 KSIHIVAGGDLVFN
-634 MWDRKFKVG
+634 MWDRKFKFG
-643 SEIYYKFLE
+643 SEIYYKFLQ

-663 VNYYGENL
+663 VNYYGQNI

-704 NIKNDFYY
+704 DLSNDFYY
-712 EYFNQEGE
+712 EYFNQNGE
-720 KIIPGYTIDQNIVDS
+720 KIIPGYTIDQTRADS
-735 TRYEPGFIPRPT
+735 ILYEPGFIPRPT

-757 QDQMPDDWDTDKI
+757 QDQMPDDWDTEKI
-770 KWSTMKVNINVL
+770 KWSNMKVNINIL
-782 VGSRLPYGPP
+782 VASRLPYGPP
-792 GNQRFSDTLRS
+792 GNKRYSDTLRS
-803 SFYKRVDIGFSKDI
+803 SFYKRVDIGFSKDL
-817 INNETDKS
+817 INNETDRS

-832 LNGIES
+832 FNEIEAL
-838 MWIAFEVFNL
+838 WIAFEVFNL

-874 TSRRLNLKLVT
+874 TSRRLNLKLVA

>member
-1 MNLFKKYNLLFFGL
+1 MIFNKKNGSFFL
-15 LISIIVIGQEKITIK
+15 MLIFSSLVFGQENVTIK
-30 GNIRDINGNPIGNA
+30 GSLKTSKGKPINKA
-44 NIKVFTKEIEVSTGA
+44 NISVIGTKIGTTSDKKGEFKFEIENTG
-59 VSDKNGLFNL
+59 SFNL
-69 SLSNFKTTIEITHV
+69 EVSHV
-83 NFKKI
+83 KYQKI
-88 SKTINPE
+88 SKKL
-95 RNSTLSIKMR
+95 NSDTDSVIFIKMK
-105 NKVLKTLEVEYKDP
+105 NKVLQTLDVEYKDP
-119 GSSPTEIL
+119 GSSTTEIL
-127 PTINASNIALPSGNI
+127 PTINASNVALPSGNI

-160 SGFSVRGG
+160 SGFNVRGG

-204 ENITFSAGGFDAK
+204 ENIVFSAGGFDAK

-227 ISYKEPVAF
+227 ISYREPVDF

-248 IQFGDRP
+248 LQFGDRP
-255 SSLINYNIGFRY
+255 NSLINYNFGFRY

-282 YQPRFMDVQ
+282 YQPRFADVQ
-291 GLVNFNINEKLKL
+291 GLINFNLNEKLKL
-304 SVFGT
+304 TLFGT
-309 TANNLFSVK
+309 AANNLFSVQ

-351 GAVALK
+351 GALSLQ
-357 HQKSEN
+357 HQTTEK
-363 LSLNYFIST
+363 LSLNYFISS

-392 ERDLGSDQYGDIA
+392 ERDLSSDQYGDVA

-416 ARNQLRAN
+416 ARNQLKAN

-430 NGDFN
+430 KGDFIN
-435 QGNQKTSWGI
+435 KKQKTSWGLKLQGE
-445 KVQDEQVRNTI
+445 KVTNDI

-470 READSIGYQDPS
+470 KPIDSVGYQDPS
-482 NIPYQ
+482 SIPYQ
-487 ELHLSKFIKA
+487 QLVLSNLIKA
-497 DNEIE
+497 NNKIA
-502 SSRVTGFVQHRF
+502 SSRLTGFVQHRF
-514 KIDREK
+514 KFNRS
-520 NIHLIYKEDSNS
+520 KEINLQYNTDSNFN
-532 SLDTIFSTQDY
+532 LDTTFTSQDY
-543 FTATVG
+543 FTATIG
-549 LRANYWSYNNQ
+549 ARANYWTFNNQ
-560 TVLSPRINFK
+560 TVFSPRINIK

-577 FENQKIYRQNITF
+577 YENNQIIRKNITF

-604 AARNLNGELNP
+604 AARYLDGSINP
-615 MIRAQ
+615 TIRAQ
-620 KSIHLVAGGDMVFN
+620 KSIHIVAGGDLVFN
-634 MWDRKFKVG
+634 MWDRKFKFG
-643 SEIYYKFLE
+643 SEIYYKFLQ

-704 NIKNDFYY
+704 DLSNDFYY
-712 EYFNQEGE
+712 EYFNQNGE
-720 KIIPGYTIDQNIVDS
+720 KIIPGYTIDQNRADS
-735 TRYEPGFIPRPT
+735 ILYEPGFIPRPT

-757 QDQMPDDWDTDKI
+757 QDQMPDDWDTEKV
-770 KWSTMKVNINVL
+770 KWSNMKVNINVL
-782 VGSRLPYGPP
+782 VASRLPYGPP
-792 GNQRFSDTLRS
+792 GNKRYSDTLRS
-803 SFYKRVDIGFSKDI
+803 SFYKRVDIGFSKDL
-817 INNETDKS
+817 INNETDRS

-832 LNGIES
+832 FNEIEAL
-838 MWIAFEVFNL
+838 WIAFEVFNL

-874 TSRRLNLKLVT
+874 TSRRLNLKLVA

>member
-1 MNLFKKYNLLFFGL
+1 MILNKKNGSFILMLIFSSLVFGQENVIIKGSL
-15 LISIIVIGQEKITIK
+15 KTSKGKPINKANISVIGTKIGTTSNKK
-30 GNIRDINGNPIGNA
+30 GEF
-44 NIKVFTKEIEVSTGA
+44 KFEIENTG
-59 VSDKNGLFNL
+59 SFNL
-69 SLSNFKTTIEITHV
+69 EVSHV
-83 NFKKI
+83 KYQKI
-88 SKTINPE
+88 SKKL
-95 RNSTLSIKMR
+95 NSDTDSVIFIKMK
-105 NKVLKTLEVEYKDP
+105 NKVLQTLDVEYKDP
-119 GSSPTEIL
+119 GSSTTEIL
-127 PTINASNIALPSGNI
+127 PTINASNVALPSGNI

-160 SGFSVRGG
+160 SGFNVRGG

-204 ENITFSAGGFDAK
+204 ENIVFSAGGFDAK

-227 ISYKEPVAF
+227 ISYKEPVDF

-248 IQFGDRP
+248 LQFGDRP
-255 SSLINYNIGFRY
+255 NSLINYNFGFRY

-282 YQPRFMDVQ
+282 YQPRFADVQ
-291 GLVNFNINEKLKL
+291 GLINFNLNEKLKL
-304 SVFGT
+304 TLFGT
-309 TANNLFSVK
+309 AANNLFSVQPK
-318 PENRQTNFGNI
+318 NRQTNFGNI

-351 GAVALK
+351 GALSLQ
-357 HQKSEN
+357 HQTTEK

-392 ERDLGSDQYGDIA
+392 ERDLSSDQYGDVA

-416 ARNQLRAN
+416 ARNQLKAN

-430 NGDFN
+430 KGDFIN
-435 QGNQKTSWGI
+435 KKQKTSWGL
-445 KVQDEQVRNTI
+445 KLQGENVTNDI

-470 READSIGYQDPS
+470 KPIDSVGYQDPS
-482 NIPYQ
+482 SIPYQ
-487 ELHLSKFIKA
+487 QLVLSNLIKA
-497 DNEIE
+497 NNKIA
-502 SSRVTGFVQHRF
+502 SSRVTGFIQHRF
-514 KIDREK
+514 KFNRS
-520 NIHLIYKEDSNS
+520 KEINLQYNTDSNFN
-532 SLDTIFSTQDY
+532 LDTTFTSQDY
-543 FTATVG
+543 FTATIG
-549 LRANYWSYNNQ
+549 ARANYWTFNNQ
-560 TVLSPRINFK
+560 TVFSPRINIK

-577 FENQKIYRQNITF
+577 FENNQIVRKNITF

-604 AARNLNGELNP
+604 AARYLDGSINP
-615 MIRAQ
+615 TIRAQ
-620 KSIHLVAGGDMVFN
+620 KSIHIVAGGDLVFN
-634 MWDRKFKVG
+634 MWDRKFKFG
-643 SEIYYKFLE
+643 SEIYYKFLQ

-704 NIKNDFYY
+704 DLSNDFYY
-712 EYFNQEGE
+712 EYFNQNGE
-720 KIIPGYTIDQNIVDS
+720 KIIPGYTIDQNRADS
-735 TRYEPGFIPRPT
+735 ILYEPGFIPRPT

-757 QDQMPDDWDTDKI
+757 QDQMPDDWDTEKV
-770 KWSTMKVNINVL
+770 KWSNMKVNINVL
-782 VGSRLPYGPP
+782 VASRLPYGPP
-792 GNQRFSDTLRS
+792 GNKRYSDTLRS
-803 SFYKRVDIGFSKDI
+803 SFYKRVDIGFSKDL
-817 INNETDKS
+817 INNETDRS

-832 LNGIES
+832 FNEIEAL
-838 MWIAFEVFNL
+838 WIAFEVFNL

-874 TSRRLNLKLVT
+874 TSRRLNLKLVA

>member
-1 MNLFKKYNLLFFGL
+1 M
-15 LISIIVIGQEKITIK
+15 
-30 GNIRDINGNPIGNA
+30 D
-44 NIKVFTKEIEVSTGA
+44 
-59 VSDKNGLFNL
+59 
-69 SLSNFKTTIEITHV
+69 
-83 NFKKI
+83 
-88 SKTINPE
+88 
-95 RNSTLSIKMR
+95 
-105 NKVLKTLEVEYKDP
+105 NKVLQTHDVEYKDP
-119 GSSPTEIL
+119 GSSTTEIL
-127 PTINASNIALPSGNI
+127 PTINAANIALPSGNI

-160 SGFSVRGG
+160 SGFNVRGG

-204 ENITFSAGGFDAK
+204 ENIVFSAGGFDAI

-227 ISYKEPVAF
+227 ISYREPIDF

-248 IQFGDRP
+248 LQFGDRP
-255 SSLINYNIGFRY
+255 NSLINYNFGFRY

-282 YQPRFMDVQ
+282 YQPRFADVQ
-291 GLVNFNINEKLKL
+291 GLINFNLNEKLKL
-304 SVFGT
+304 TAFGT
-309 TANNLFSVK
+309 AANNLFSVQ

-329 NEALRFTVYYE
+329 NEALRLTVYYE

-351 GAVALK
+351 GALSLQNQTTEK
-357 HQKSEN
+357 

-392 ERDLGSDQYGDIA
+392 ERDLSSDQYGDVA

-416 ARNQLRAN
+416 ARNQLKAN

-430 NGDFN
+430 KGDFIN
-435 QGNQKTSWGI
+435 KKQKTSWGLKFQGE
-445 KVQDEQVRNTI
+445 KVTNDI

-470 READSIGYQDPS
+470 KPIDSVGYQDPS
-482 NIPYQ
+482 SIPYQ
-487 ELHLSKFIKA
+487 QLVLSNLIKA
-497 DNEIE
+497 NNKIAT
-502 SSRVTGFVQHRF
+502 SRVTGFIQHRF
-514 KIDREK
+514 KFNRS
-520 NIHLIYKEDSNS
+520 KEINLQYNTDSNFN
-532 SLDTIFSTQDY
+532 LDTTFNSQDY
-543 FTATVG
+543 FTATIG
-549 LRANYWSYNNQ
+549 ARANYWTFNNQ
-560 TVLSPRINFK
+560 TVFSPRINIK

-577 FENQKIYRQNITF
+577 FENNQVERKNITF
-590 RLATGYYYQPPFYR
+590 RLATGYYFQPPFYR
-604 AARNLNGELNP
+604 AARYLDGSINP
-615 MIRAQ
+615 AIRAQ
-620 KSIHLVAGGDMVFN
+620 KSIHIVAGGDLVFN
-634 MWDRKFKVG
+634 MWDRKFKFG
-643 SEIYYKFLE
+643 SEIYYKFLQ

-663 VNYYGENL
+663 VNYYGQNL

-704 NIKNDFYY
+704 DLSNDFYY
-712 EYFNQEGE
+712 EYFNQNGE
-720 KIIPGYTIDQNIVDS
+720 KIIPGYTIDQNRADS
-735 TRYEPGFIPRPT
+735 ILYEPGFIPRPT

-757 QDQMPDDWDTDKI
+757 QDQMPDDWDTEKV
-770 KWSTMKVNINVL
+770 KWSNMKVNINVL
-782 VGSRLPYGPP
+782 VASRLPYGPP
-792 GNQRFSDTLRS
+792 GNKRYSDTLRS
-803 SFYKRVDIGFSKDI
+803 SFYKRVDIGFSKDL
-817 INNETDKS
+817 INNETDRS

-832 LNGIES
+832 FNEIEAL
-838 MWIAFEVFNL
+838 WIAFEVFNL

-874 TSRRLNLKLVT
+874 TSRRLNLKLVA

>member
-1 MNLFKKYNLLFFGL
+1 MILNKKNGSFILM
-15 LISIIVIGQEKITIK
+15 LIFSSLVFGQENVTIK
-30 GNIRDINGNPIGNA
+30 GSLKTSKGKPINKA
-44 NIKVFTKEIEVSTGA
+44 NISVIGTKIGTTSNKKGEFKFEIENTG
-59 VSDKNGLFNL
+59 SFNL
-69 SLSNFKTTIEITHV
+69 EVSHV
-83 NFKKI
+83 KYQKI
-88 SKTINPE
+88 SKKL
-95 RNSTLSIKMR
+95 NSDTDSVIFIKMK
-105 NKVLKTLEVEYKDP
+105 NKVLQTLDVEYKDP
-119 GSSPTEIL
+119 GSSTTEIL
-127 PTINASNIALPSGNI
+127 PTINASNVALPSGNI

-160 SGFSVRGG
+160 SGFNVRGG

-204 ENITFSAGGFDAK
+204 ENIVFSAGGFDAK

-227 ISYKEPVAF
+227 ISYREPVDF

-248 IQFGDRP
+248 LQFGDRP
-255 SSLINYNIGFRY
+255 NSLINYNFGFRY

-282 YQPRFMDVQ
+282 YQPRFADVQ
-291 GLVNFNINEKLKL
+291 GLINFNLNEKLKL
-304 SVFGT
+304 TAFGT
-309 TANNLFSVK
+309 AANNLFSVQ

-329 NEALRFTVYYE
+329 NEALRFTVFYE

-351 GAVALK
+351 GALSLQ
-357 HQKSEN
+357 HQTTEK

-392 ERDLGSDQYGDIA
+392 ERDLSSDQYGDVA

-416 ARNQLRAN
+416 ARNQLKAN

-430 NGDFN
+430 KGDFIN
-435 QGNQKTSWGI
+435 KKQKTSWGLKLQGE
-445 KVQDEQVRNTI
+445 KVTNDI

-470 READSIGYQDPS
+470 KPIDSVGYQDPS
-482 NIPYQ
+482 SIPYQ
-487 ELHLSKFIKA
+487 QLVLSNLIKA
-497 DNEIE
+497 NNKIA
-502 SSRVTGFVQHRF
+502 SSRLTGFVQHRF
-514 KIDREK
+514 KFNRS
-520 NIHLIYKEDSNS
+520 KEINLHYNNDSNFN
-532 SLDTIFSTQDY
+532 LDTTFTSQDY
-543 FTATVG
+543 FTATIG
-549 LRANYWSYNNQ
+549 ARANYWTFNNQ
-560 TVLSPRINFK
+560 TVFSPRINIK

-577 FENQKIYRQNITF
+577 FENNQIVRKNITF

-604 AARNLNGELNP
+604 AARYLDGSINP
-615 MIRAQ
+615 TIRAQ
-620 KSIHLVAGGDMVFN
+620 KSIHIVAGGDLVFN
-634 MWDRKFKVG
+634 MWDRKFKFG
-643 SEIYYKFLE
+643 SEIYYKFLQ

-704 NIKNDFYY
+704 DLSNDFYY
-712 EYFNQEGE
+712 EYFNQNGE
-720 KIIPGYTIDQNIVDS
+720 KIIPGYTIDQNRADS
-735 TRYEPGFIPRPT
+735 ILYEPGFIPRPT

-757 QDQMPDDWDTDKI
+757 QDQMPDDWDTEKV
-770 KWSTMKVNINVL
+770 KWSNMKVNINVL
-782 VGSRLPYGPP
+782 VASRLPYGPP
-792 GNQRFSDTLRS
+792 GNKRYSDTLRS
-803 SFYKRVDIGFSKDI
+803 SFYKRVDIGFSKDL
-817 INNETDKS
+817 INNETDRS

-832 LNGIES
+832 FNEIEAL
-838 MWIAFEVFNL
+838 WIAFEVFNL

-874 TSRRLNLKLVT
+874 TSRRLNLKLVA

>member
-1 MNLFKKYNLLFFGL
+1 MILNKKNGSFILM
-15 LISIIVIGQEKITIK
+15 LIFSSLVFGQENVTIK
-30 GNIRDINGNPIGNA
+30 GSLKTSKGKPINKA
-44 NIKVFTKEIEVSTGA
+44 NISVIGTKIGTTSNKKGEFKFEIENTG
-59 VSDKNGLFNL
+59 SFNL
-69 SLSNFKTTIEITHV
+69 EVSHV
-83 NFKKI
+83 KYQKI
-88 SKTINPE
+88 SKKL
-95 RNSTLSIKMR
+95 NSDTDSVIFIKMK
-105 NKVLKTLEVEYKDP
+105 NKVLQTLDVEYKDP
-119 GSSPTEIL
+119 GSSTTEIL
-127 PTINASNIALPSGNI
+127 PTINASNVALPSGNI

-160 SGFSVRGG
+160 SGFNVRGG

-204 ENITFSAGGFDAK
+204 ENIVFSAGGFDAK

-227 ISYKEPVAF
+227 ISYREPVDF

-248 IQFGDRP
+248 LQFGDRP
-255 SSLINYNIGFRY
+255 NSLINYNFGFRY

-282 YQPRFMDVQ
+282 YQPRFADVQ
-291 GLVNFNINEKLKL
+291 GLINFNLNEKLKL
-304 SVFGT
+304 TAFGT
-309 TANNLFSVK
+309 AANNLFSVQ

-329 NEALRFTVYYE
+329 NEALRFTVFYE

-351 GAVALK
+351 GALSLQ
-357 HQKSEN
+357 HQTTEK

-392 ERDLGSDQYGDIA
+392 ERDLSSDQYGDVA

-416 ARNQLRAN
+416 ARNQLKAN

-430 NGDFN
+430 KGDFIN
-435 QGNQKTSWGI
+435 KKQKTSWGLKLQGE
-445 KVQDEQVRNTI
+445 KVTNDI

-470 READSIGYQDPS
+470 KPIDSVGYQDPS
-482 NIPYQ
+482 SIPYQ
-487 ELHLSKFIKA
+487 QLVLSNLIKA
-497 DNEIE
+497 NNKIA
-502 SSRVTGFVQHRF
+502 SSRLTGFVQHRF
-514 KIDREK
+514 KFNRS
-520 NIHLIYKEDSNS
+520 KEINLHYNNDSNFN
-532 SLDTIFSTQDY
+532 LDTTFTSQDY
-543 FTATVG
+543 FTATIG
-549 LRANYWSYNNQ
+549 ARANYWTFNNQ
-560 TVLSPRINFK
+560 TVFSPRINIK

-577 FENQKIYRQNITF
+577 FENNQIVRKNITF

-604 AARNLNGELNP
+604 AARNLDGSINP
-615 MIRAQ
+615 TIRAQ
-620 KSIHLVAGGDMVFN
+620 KSIHIVAGGDLVFN
-634 MWDRKFKVG
+634 MWDRKFKFG
-643 SEIYYKFLE
+643 SEIYYKFLQ

-704 NIKNDFYY
+704 DLSNDFYY
-712 EYFNQEGE
+712 EYFNQNGE
-720 KIIPGYTIDQNIVDS
+720 KIIPGYTIDQNRADS
-735 TRYEPGFIPRPT
+735 ILYEPGFIPRPT

-757 QDQMPDDWDTDKI
+757 QDQMPDDWDTEKV
-770 KWSTMKVNINVL
+770 KWSNMKVNINVL
-782 VGSRLPYGPP
+782 VASRLPYGPP
-792 GNQRFSDTLRS
+792 GNKRYSDTLRS
-803 SFYKRVDIGFSKDI
+803 SFYKRVDIGFSKDL
-817 INNETDKS
+817 INNETDRS

-832 LNGIES
+832 FNEIEAL
-838 MWIAFEVFNL
+838 WIAFEVFNL

-874 TSRRLNLKLVT
+874 TSRRLNLKLVA

>member
-1 MNLFKKYNLLFFGL
+1 MILNKKYRSFILM
-15 LISIIVIGQEKITIK
+15 LIFSSLIFGQENVIIK
-30 GNIRDINGNPIGNA
+30 GSIKTSKGKPVNKANVVVIDTKIGTTSN
-44 NIKVFTKEIEVSTGA
+44 KKGEFQFEIENTGY
-59 VSDKNGLFNL
+59 FNL
-69 SLSNFKTTIEITHV
+69 EVSHV
-83 NFKKI
+83 KYQKI
-88 SKTINPE
+88 SKKLNPE
-95 RNSTLSIKMR
+95 TDTVIFIRME
-105 NKVLKTLEVEYKDP
+105 NKVLQTHDVEYKDP
-119 GSSPTEIL
+119 GSSTTEIL
-127 PTINASNIALPSGNI
+127 PTINAANVALPSGNI

-160 SGFSVRGG
+160 SGFNVRGG

-204 ENITFSAGGFDAK
+204 ENIVFSAGGFDAK

-227 ISYKEPVAF
+227 ISYREPIDF

-248 IQFGDRP
+248 LQFGDRP
-255 SSLINYNIGFRY
+255 NSLINYNFGFRY

-282 YQPRFMDVQ
+282 YQPRFADVQ
-291 GLVNFNINEKLKL
+291 GLINFNLNEKLKL
-304 SVFGT
+304 TAFGT
-309 TANNLFSVK
+309 AANNLFSVQ

-351 GAVALK
+351 GALSLQ
-357 HQKSEN
+357 HQTTEK

-392 ERDLGSDQYGDIA
+392 ERDLSSDQYGDVA

-416 ARNQLRAN
+416 ARNQLKAN

-430 NGDFN
+430 KGDFIN
-435 QGNQKTSWGI
+435 KKQKTSWGLKLQGE
-445 KVQDEQVRNTI
+445 KVTNDI

-470 READSIGYQDPS
+470 KPIDSVGYQDPS
-482 NIPYQ
+482 SIPYQ
-487 ELHLSKFIKA
+487 QLVLSNLIKA
-497 DNEIE
+497 NNKIE
-502 SSRVTGFVQHRF
+502 SSRVTGFIQHRF
-514 KIDREK
+514 KFNRSKDI
-520 NIHLIYKEDSNS
+520 NFQYTTDSNFN
-532 SLDTIFSTQDY
+532 LDTTFTSQDY
-543 FTATVG
+543 FTATIG
-549 LRANYWSYNNQ
+549 ARANYWTFNNQ
-560 TVLSPRINFK
+560 TVFSPRINIK

-577 FENQKIYRQNITF
+577 FENNQIERKNITF

-604 AARNLNGELNP
+604 AARYLDGSINP
-615 MIRAQ
+615 AIRAQ
-620 KSIHLVAGGDMVFN
+620 KSIHIVAGGDLVFN
-634 MWDRKFKVG
+634 MWDRKFKFG
-643 SEIYYKFLE
+643 SEIYYKFLQ

-704 NIKNDFYY
+704 DLSNDFYY
-712 EYFNQEGE
+712 EYFNQNGE
-720 KIIPGYTIDQNIVDS
+720 KIIPGYTIDQNRADS
-735 TRYEPGFIPRPT
+735 ILYEPGFIPRPT

-757 QDQMPDDWDTDKI
+757 QDQMPDDWDTEKI
-770 KWSTMKVNINVL
+770 KWSNMKVNINIL
-782 VGSRLPYGPP
+782 VASRLPYGPP
-792 GNQRFSDTLRS
+792 GNKRYSDTLRS
-803 SFYKRVDIGFSKDI
+803 SFYKRVDIGFSKDL
-817 INNETDKS
+817 INNETDRS

-832 LNGIES
+832 FNEIEAL
-838 MWIAFEVFNL
+838 WIAFEVFNL

-874 TSRRLNLKLVT
+874 TSRRLNLKLVA

>member
-1 MNLFKKYNLLFFGL
+1 MISIKKQHLIFFFV
-15 LISIIVIGQEKITIK
+15 LISFAVYGQEKIKIK
-30 GNIRDINGNPIGNA
+30 GLINSYDGKPVSKA
-44 NIKVFTKEIEVSTGA
+44 NITVIGDSIGTTSNKKGEFNMIIDNKDKVK
-59 VSDKNGLFNL
+59 
-69 SLSNFKTTIEITHV
+69 IEISHV
-83 NFKKI
+83 KYRKY
-88 SKTINPE
+88 SKSINPKKDTIIQI
-95 RNSTLSIKMR
+95 RMR
-105 NKVLKTLEVEYKDP
+105 NKVLKTLEVEYLDP
-119 GSSPTEIL
+119 GSSPIEIL
-127 PTINASNIALPSGNI
+127 PKINASNIALPSGNI

-204 ENITFSAGGFDAK
+204 ENILFSAGGFDAK

-227 ISYKEPVAF
+227 ITYREPTEF

-248 IQFGDRP
+248 LQFGDKP
-255 SSLINYNIGFRY
+255 NSFINYNFGFRY
-267 RTNAYLLGALDTKGE
+267 RTNAYLLGSLDTKGE
-282 YQPRFMDVQ
+282 YRPNFTDFQ
-291 GLVNFNINEKLKL
+291 GIINFNLTEKLKL
-304 SVFGT
+304 TFFGT
-309 TANNLFSVK
+309 AANNLFSVQ

-351 GAVALK
+351 GALSLQ
-357 HQKSEN
+357 HQTSEK
-363 LSLNYFIST
+363 LSLNYFLST
-372 FNTDETEYFDL
+372 FNTNETEYFDL

-392 ERDLGSDQYGDIA
+392 ERDLSSDQYGDVA

-416 ARNQLRAN
+416 ARNELSAN
-424 VINFYH
+424 VFNFYH
-430 NGDFN
+430 K
-435 QGNQKTSWGI
+435 GNLNTGKQKTSWGL
-445 KVQDEQVRNTI
+445 KLQAENVNNKI

-470 READSIGYQDPS
+470 RAVDSIGYQNS
-482 NIPYQ
+482 NNIPYQ
-487 ELHLSKFIKA
+487 ELHLSKLIKA
-497 DNEIE
+497 NNQIN
-502 SSRVTGFVQHRF
+502 SSRITGFIQHRF
-514 KIDREK
+514 KFNKEK
-520 NIHLIYKEDSNS
+520 NIAFKFNIDSNNV
-532 SLDTIFSTQDY
+532 LDTVFSAYEY

-549 LRANYWSYNNQ
+549 LRSHFWTYNNQ
-560 TVLSPRINFK
+560 TIVSPRINIK
-570 WRPAFYK
+570 WRPAIFKY
-577 FENQKIYRQNITF
+577 QNSQLIRKNVTL
-590 RLATGYYYQPPFYR
+590 RLAGGYYYQPPFFR
-604 AARNLNGELNP
+604 AARFLNGELNP

-620 KSIHLVAGGDMVFN
+620 KSIHLVLGGDFVFN
-634 MWDRKFKVG
+634 MWDRKFKLG
-643 SEIYYKFLE
+643 SELYYKFLS

-704 NIKNDFYY
+704 DLSNDYY
-712 EYFNQEGE
+712 FKYYNQNGDQ
-720 KIIPGYTIDQNIVDS
+720 IIPGYTADQNISDS
-735 TRYEPGFIPRPT
+735 VLFNPGFIPRPT

-757 QDQMPDDWDTDKI
+757 QDQMPDDWDTEKV
-770 KWSTMKVNINVL
+770 KWSNMKVNINIL
-782 VGSRLPYGPP
+782 IGSRLPYGPP

-803 SFYKRVDIGFSKDI
+803 SFYKRVDIGFSKDL
-817 INNETDKS
+817 INQQTNKENFGVNS
-825 KFKEKSI
+825 IFKK
-832 LNGIES
+832 IES
-838 MWIAFEVFNL
+838 LWIAFEVFNL

-874 TSRRLNLKLVT
+874 TSRRLNLKLVAT
-885 RF
+885 F

>member
-1 MNLFKKYNLLFFGL
+1 MILNKKYGSFILM
-15 LISIIVIGQEKITIK
+15 LIFSSLVFGQENVIIK
-30 GNIRDINGNPIGNA
+30 GSIKTSKGKPVNKANVVVIDAKIGTTSNKKGEFQFKIENNGYFNL
-44 NIKVFTKEIEVSTGA
+44 EVS
-59 VSDKNGLFNL
+59 
-69 SLSNFKTTIEITHV
+69 HV
-83 NFKKI
+83 KYQKI
-88 SKTINPE
+88 SKKLNPE
-95 RNSTLSIKMR
+95 TDTVIFIRME
-105 NKVLKTLEVEYKDP
+105 NKVLQTHDVEYKDP
-119 GSSPTEIL
+119 GSSTTEIL
-127 PTINASNIALPSGNI
+127 PTINAANVALPSGNI

-160 SGFSVRGG
+160 SGFNVRGG

-204 ENITFSAGGFDAK
+204 ENIVFSAGGFDAK

-227 ISYKEPVAF
+227 ISYREPIDF

-248 IQFGDRP
+248 LQFGDRP
-255 SSLINYNIGFRY
+255 NSLINYNFGFRY

-282 YQPRFMDVQ
+282 YQPRFADVQ
-291 GLVNFNINEKLKL
+291 GLINFNLNEKLKL
-304 SVFGT
+304 TAFGT
-309 TANNLFSVK
+309 AANNLFSVQ

-351 GAVALK
+351 GALSLQ
-357 HQKSEN
+357 HQTTEK

-392 ERDLGSDQYGDIA
+392 ERDLSSDQYGDVA

-416 ARNQLRAN
+416 ARNQLKAN

-430 NGDFN
+430 KGDFIN
-435 QGNQKTSWGI
+435 KKQKTSWGLKLQGE
-445 KVQDEQVRNTI
+445 KVTNDI

-470 READSIGYQDPS
+470 KPIDSVGYQDPS
-482 NIPYQ
+482 SIPYQ
-487 ELHLSKFIKA
+487 QLVLSNLIKA
-497 DNEIE
+497 NNKME
-502 SSRVTGFVQHRF
+502 SSRVTGFIQHRF
-514 KIDREK
+514 KFNRS
-520 NIHLIYKEDSNS
+520 KEINLQYNTDSNFN
-532 SLDTIFSTQDY
+532 LDTTFNSQDY
-543 FTATVG
+543 FTATIG
-549 LRANYWSYNNQ
+549 ARANYWTFNNQ
-560 TVLSPRINFK
+560 TVFSPRINIK

-577 FENQKIYRQNITF
+577 FENNQIVRKNITF

-604 AARNLNGELNP
+604 AARYLDGSINP
-615 MIRAQ
+615 AIRAQ
-620 KSIHLVAGGDMVFN
+620 KSIHIVAGGDLVFN
-634 MWDRKFKVG
+634 MWDRKFKFG
-643 SEIYYKFLE
+643 SEIYYKFLQ

-704 NIKNDFYY
+704 DLSNDFYY
-712 EYFNQEGE
+712 EYFNQNGE
-720 KIIPGYTIDQNIVDS
+720 KIIPGYTIL
-735 TRYEPGFIPRPT
+735 YEPGFIPRPT

-757 QDQMPDDWDTDKI
+757 QDQMPDDWDTEKI
-770 KWSTMKVNINVL
+770 KWSNMKVNINVL
-782 VGSRLPYGPP
+782 VASRLPYGPP
-792 GNQRFSDTLRS
+792 GNKRYSDTLRS
-803 SFYKRVDIGFSKDI
+803 SFYKRVDIGFSKDL
-817 INNETDKS
+817 INNETDRS

-832 LNGIES
+832 FNEIEAL
-838 MWIAFEVFNL
+838 WIAFEVFNL

-874 TSRRLNLKLVT
+874 TSRRLNLKLVA

>member
-1 MNLFKKYNLLFFGL
+1 MILNKKYRSFILM
-15 LISIIVIGQEKITIK
+15 LIFSSLIFGQENVIIK
-30 GNIRDINGNPIGNA
+30 GSIKTSKGKPVNKANVVVIDTKIGTTSNKKGEFQFKIEKNG
-44 NIKVFTKEIEVSTGA
+44 FFYLEVS
-59 VSDKNGLFNL
+59 
-69 SLSNFKTTIEITHV
+69 HV
-83 NFKKI
+83 KYQKIYKKL
-88 SKTINPE
+88 NPE
-95 RNSTLSIKMR
+95 TDTVIFIRME
-105 NKVLKTLEVEYKDP
+105 NKVLQTHDVEYKDP
-119 GSSPTEIL
+119 GSSTTEIL
-127 PTINASNIALPSGNI
+127 PTINAANIALPSGNI

-160 SGFSVRGG
+160 SGFNVRGG

-204 ENITFSAGGFDAK
+204 ENIVFSAGGFDAK

-227 ISYKEPVAF
+227 ISYREPIDF

-248 IQFGDRP
+248 LQFGDRP
-255 SSLINYNIGFRY
+255 NSLINYNFGFRY

-282 YQPRFMDVQ
+282 YQPRFADVQ
-291 GLVNFNINEKLKL
+291 GLINFNLNEKLKL
-304 SVFGT
+304 TAFGT
-309 TANNLFSVK
+309 AANNLFSVQ

-351 GAVALK
+351 GALSLQ
-357 HQKSEN
+357 HQTTEK

-392 ERDLGSDQYGDIA
+392 ERDLSSDQYGDVA

-416 ARNQLRAN
+416 ARNQLKAN

-430 NGDFN
+430 KGDFIN
-435 QGNQKTSWGI
+435 KKQKTSWGLKLQGE
-445 KVQDEQVRNTI
+445 KVTNDI

-470 READSIGYQDPS
+470 KPIDSVGYQDPS
-482 NIPYQ
+482 SIPYQ
-487 ELHLSKFIKA
+487 QLVLSNLIKA
-497 DNEIE
+497 NNKIA
-502 SSRVTGFVQHRF
+502 SSRVTGFIQHRF
-514 KIDREK
+514 KFNRS
-520 NIHLIYKEDSNS
+520 KEINLQYNTDSNFN
-532 SLDTIFSTQDY
+532 LDTTFNSQDY
-543 FTATVG
+543 FTATIG
-549 LRANYWSYNNQ
+549 ARANYWTFNNQ
-560 TVLSPRINFK
+560 TVFSPRINIK

-577 FENQKIYRQNITF
+577 FENNQIERKNVTF

-604 AARNLNGELNP
+604 AARYLDGSINP
-615 MIRAQ
+615 AIRAQ
-620 KSIHLVAGGDMVFN
+620 KSIHIVAGGDLVFN
-634 MWDRKFKVG
+634 MWNRKFKFG
-643 SEIYYKFLE
+643 SEIYYKFLQ

-704 NIKNDFYY
+704 DLSNDFYY
-712 EYFNQEGE
+712 EYFNQNGE
-720 KIIPGYTIDQNIVDS
+720 KIIPGYTIDQTRADS
-735 TRYEPGFIPRPT
+735 ILYEPGFIPRPT

-757 QDQMPDDWDTDKI
+757 QDQMPDDWDTEKV
-770 KWSTMKVNINVL
+770 KWSNMKVNINIL
-782 VGSRLPYGPP
+782 VASRLPYGPP
-792 GNQRFSDTLRS
+792 GNKRYSDTLRS
-803 SFYKRVDIGFSKDI
+803 SFYKRVDIGFSKDL
-817 INNETDKS
+817 INNETDRS

-832 LNGIES
+832 FNEIEAL
-838 MWIAFEVFNL
+838 WIAFEVFNL

-874 TSRRLNLKLVT
+874 TSRRLNLKLVA

>member
-1 MNLFKKYNLLFFGL
+1 MILNKKYRSFILM
-15 LISIIVIGQEKITIK
+15 LIFSSLIFGQENVIIK
-30 GNIRDINGNPIGNA
+30 GSIKTSKGKPVNKANVVVIDTKIGTTSN
-44 NIKVFTKEIEVSTGA
+44 KKGEFQFEIENTGY
-59 VSDKNGLFNL
+59 FNL
-69 SLSNFKTTIEITHV
+69 EVSHV
-83 NFKKI
+83 KYQKFSKKL
-88 SKTINPE
+88 NPE
-95 RNSTLSIKMR
+95 TDTVIFIRME
-105 NKVLKTLEVEYKDP
+105 NKVLQTHDVEYKDP
-119 GSSPTEIL
+119 GSSTTEIL
-127 PTINASNIALPSGNI
+127 PTINAANVALPSGNI

-160 SGFSVRGG
+160 SGFNVRGG

-204 ENITFSAGGFDAK
+204 ENIVFSAGGFDAK

-227 ISYKEPVAF
+227 ISYREPIDF

-248 IQFGDRP
+248 LQFGDRP
-255 SSLINYNIGFRY
+255 NSLINYNFGFRY

-282 YQPRFMDVQ
+282 YQPRFADVQ
-291 GLVNFNINEKLKL
+291 GLINFNLNEKLKL
-304 SVFGT
+304 TAFGT
-309 TANNLFSVK
+309 AANNLFSVQ

-351 GAVALK
+351 GALSLQ
-357 HQKSEN
+357 HQTTEK

-392 ERDLGSDQYGDIA
+392 ERDLSSDQYGDVA

-416 ARNQLRAN
+416 SRNQLKAN

-430 NGDFN
+430 KGDFIN
-435 QGNQKTSWGI
+435 KKQKTSWGLKLQGE
-445 KVQDEQVRNTI
+445 KVTNDI

-470 READSIGYQDPS
+470 KPIDSVGYQDPS
-482 NIPYQ
+482 SIPYQ
-487 ELHLSKFIKA
+487 QLVLSNLIKA
-497 DNEIE
+497 NNKME

-514 KIDREK
+514 KFNRSKDI
-520 NIHLIYKEDSNS
+520 NFQYTTDSNFN
-532 SLDTIFSTQDY
+532 LDTTFTSQDY
-543 FTATVG
+543 FTATIG
-549 LRANYWSYNNQ
+549 ARANYWTFNNQ
-560 TVLSPRINFK
+560 TVFSPRINIK

-577 FENQKIYRQNITF
+577 FENNQIERKNITF

-604 AARNLNGELNP
+604 AARYLDGSINP
-615 MIRAQ
+615 AIRAQ
-620 KSIHLVAGGDMVFN
+620 KSIHIVAGGDLVFN
-634 MWDRKFKVG
+634 MWDRKFKFG
-643 SEIYYKFLE
+643 SEIYYKFLQ

-663 VNYYGENL
+663 VNYYGQNL

-704 NIKNDFYY
+704 DLSNDFYY
-712 EYFNQEGE
+712 EYFNQNGE
-720 KIIPGYTIDQNIVDS
+720 KIIPGYTIDQNRADS
-735 TRYEPGFIPRPT
+735 ILYEPGFIPRPT

-757 QDQMPDDWDTDKI
+757 QDQMPDDWDTEKI
-770 KWSTMKVNINVL
+770 KWSNMKVNINIL
-782 VGSRLPYGPP
+782 VASRLPYGPP
-792 GNQRFSDTLRS
+792 GNKRYSDTLRS
-803 SFYKRVDIGFSKDI
+803 SFYKRVDIGFSKDL
-817 INNETDKS
+817 INNETDKF

-832 LNGIES
+832 FNEIEAL
-838 MWIAFEVFNL
+838 WIAFEVFNL

-874 TSRRLNLKLVT
+874 TSRRLNLKLVA

>member
-1 MNLFKKYNLLFFGL
+1 M
-15 LISIIVIGQEKITIK
+15 LIFSSLIFGQENVIIK
-30 GNIRDINGNPIGNA
+30 GYVKTSKGKTVNKA
-44 NIKVFTKEIEVSTGA
+44 NIVVIDTKIGTISNKKGEFQFEIENTGY
-59 VSDKNGLFNL
+59 FNL
-69 SLSNFKTTIEITHV
+69 EVSHV
-83 NFKKI
+83 KYQKI
-88 SKTINPE
+88 SKKLNTETDTVIF
-95 RNSTLSIKMR
+95 IKME
-105 NKVLKTLEVEYKDP
+105 NKVLQTLDVEYKDP
-119 GSSPTEIL
+119 GSSTTEIL
-127 PTINASNIALPSGNI
+127 PTINAANVALPSGNI

-160 SGFSVRGG
+160 SGFNVRGG

-204 ENITFSAGGFDAK
+204 ENIVFSAGGFDAK

-227 ISYKEPVAF
+227 ISYREPIDF

-248 IQFGDRP
+248 LQFGDRP
-255 SSLINYNIGFRY
+255 NSLINYNFGFRY

-282 YQPRFMDVQ
+282 YQPRFADVQ
-291 GLVNFNINEKLKL
+291 GLINFNLNEKLKL
-304 SVFGT
+304 TAFGT
-309 TANNLFSVK
+309 AANNLFSVQ

-351 GAVALK
+351 GALSLQ
-357 HQKSEN
+357 HQTTEK

-392 ERDLGSDQYGDIA
+392 ERDLSSDQYGDIA

-416 ARNQLRAN
+416 ARNQLKAN

-430 NGDFN
+430 KGDFIN
-435 QGNQKTSWGI
+435 KNQKTSWGLKLQGE
-445 KVQDEQVRNTI
+445 KVTNDI

-470 READSIGYQDPS
+470 KPIDSVGYQDPS
-482 NIPYQ
+482 SIPYQ
-487 ELHLSKFIKA
+487 QLVLSNLIKA
-497 DNEIE
+497 NNKIE
-502 SSRVTGFVQHRF
+502 SSRITGFIQHRF
-514 KIDREK
+514 KFNRS
-520 NIHLIYKEDSNS
+520 KEINLQYNTDSNFN
-532 SLDTIFSTQDY
+532 LDTTFTSQDY
-543 FTATVG
+543 FTATIG
-549 LRANYWSYNNQ
+549 ARANYWTFNNQ
-560 TVLSPRINFK
+560 TVFSPRINIK

-577 FENQKIYRQNITF
+577 YENNQIIRKNITF

-604 AARNLNGELNP
+604 AARYLDGSINP
-615 MIRAQ
+615 TIRAQ
-620 KSIHLVAGGDMVFN
+620 KSIHIVAGSDLVFN
-634 MWDRKFKVG
+634 MWDRKFKFG
-643 SEIYYKFLE
+643 SEIYYKFLQ

-704 NIKNDFYY
+704 DLSNDFYY
-712 EYFNQEGE
+712 EYFNQNGE
-720 KIIPGYTIDQNIVDS
+720 KIIPGYTLDQNRADS
-735 TRYEPGFIPRPT
+735 ILYEPGFIPRPT

-757 QDQMPDDWDTDKI
+757 QDQMPDDWDTEKV
-770 KWSTMKVNINVL
+770 KWSNMKVNINVL
-782 VGSRLPYGPP
+782 VASRLPYGPP
-792 GNQRFSDTLRS
+792 GNKRYSDTLRS
-803 SFYKRVDIGFSKDI
+803 SFYKRVDIGFSKDL
-817 INNETDKS
+817 INNDTDRS

-832 LNGIES
+832 FNEIEAL
-838 MWIAFEVFNL
+838 WIAFEVFNL

-874 TSRRLNLKLVT
+874 TSRRLNLKLVA

>member
-1 MNLFKKYNLLFFGL
+1 MILNKKYRSFILM
-15 LISIIVIGQEKITIK
+15 LIFSSLIFGQENVIIK
-30 GNIRDINGNPIGNA
+30 GSIKTSKGKPVNKANVVVIDTKIGTTSN
-44 NIKVFTKEIEVSTGA
+44 KKGEFQFEIENTGY
-59 VSDKNGLFNL
+59 FNL
-69 SLSNFKTTIEITHV
+69 EVSHV
-83 NFKKI
+83 KYQKI
-88 SKTINPE
+88 SKKLNPE
-95 RNSTLSIKMR
+95 TDTVIFIRME
-105 NKVLKTLEVEYKDP
+105 NKVLQTHDVEYKDP
-119 GSSPTEIL
+119 GSSTTEIL
-127 PTINASNIALPSGNI
+127 PTINAANVALPSGNI

-160 SGFSVRGG
+160 SGFNVRGG

-204 ENITFSAGGFDAK
+204 ENIVFSAGGFDAK

-227 ISYKEPVAF
+227 ISYREPIDF

-248 IQFGDRP
+248 LQFGDRP
-255 SSLINYNIGFRY
+255 NSLINYNFGFRY

-282 YQPRFMDVQ
+282 YQPRFADVQ
-291 GLVNFNINEKLKL
+291 GLINFNLNEKLKL
-304 SVFGT
+304 TAFGT
-309 TANNLFSVK
+309 AANNLFSVQ

-351 GAVALK
+351 GALSLQ
-357 HQKSEN
+357 HQTTEK

-392 ERDLGSDQYGDIA
+392 ERDLSSDQYGDVA

-416 ARNQLRAN
+416 ARNQLKAN

-430 NGDFN
+430 KGDFIN
-435 QGNQKTSWGI
+435 KKQKTSWGLKLQGE
-445 KVQDEQVRNTI
+445 KVTNDI

-470 READSIGYQDPS
+470 KPIDSVGYQDPS
-482 NIPYQ
+482 SIPYQ
-487 ELHLSKFIKA
+487 QLVLSNLIKA
-497 DNEIE
+497 NNKIE

-514 KIDREK
+514 KFNRSKDI
-520 NIHLIYKEDSNS
+520 NFQYTTDSNFN
-532 SLDTIFSTQDY
+532 LDTTFTSQDY
-543 FTATVG
+543 FTATIG
-549 LRANYWSYNNQ
+549 ARANYWTFNNQ
-560 TVLSPRINFK
+560 TVFSPRINIK

-577 FENQKIYRQNITF
+577 FENNQIVRKNITF

-604 AARNLNGELNP
+604 AARYLDGSINP
-615 MIRAQ
+615 AIRAQ
-620 KSIHLVAGGDMVFN
+620 KSIHIVAGGDLVFN
-634 MWDRKFKVG
+634 MWDRKFKFG
-643 SEIYYKFLE
+643 SEIYYKFLQ

-704 NIKNDFYY
+704 DLSNDFYY
-712 EYFNQEGE
+712 EYFNQNGE
-720 KIIPGYTIDQNIVDS
+720 KIIPGYTIDQNRADS
-735 TRYEPGFIPRPT
+735 ILYEPGFIPRPT

-757 QDQMPDDWDTDKI
+757 QDQMPDDWDTEKI
-770 KWSTMKVNINVL
+770 KWSNMKVNINIL
-782 VGSRLPYGPP
+782 VASRLPYGPP
-792 GNQRFSDTLRS
+792 GNKRYSDTLRS
-803 SFYKRVDIGFSKDI
+803 SFYKRVDIGFSKDL
-817 INNETDKS
+817 INNETDRS

-832 LNGIES
+832 FNEIEAL
-838 MWIAFEVFNL
+838 WIAFEVFNL

-874 TSRRLNLKLVT
+874 TSRRLNLKLVA

>member
-1 MNLFKKYNLLFFGL
+1 MILNKKYGSFILM
-15 LISIIVIGQEKITIK
+15 LIFSSLVFGQENVIIK
-30 GNIRDINGNPIGNA
+30 GSIKTSKGKPINKANVVVIDTKIGTTSNKKGEFQFKIE
-44 NIKVFTKEIEVSTGA
+44 NNGYFNLEVS
-59 VSDKNGLFNL
+59 
-69 SLSNFKTTIEITHV
+69 HV
-83 NFKKI
+83 KYQKI
-88 SKTINPE
+88 SKKLNPE
-95 RNSTLSIKMR
+95 TDSVIFFRME
-105 NKVLKTLEVEYKDP
+105 NKVLQTHDVEYKDP
-119 GSSPTEIL
+119 GSSTTEIL
-127 PTINASNIALPSGNI
+127 PTINAANVALPSGNI

-160 SGFSVRGG
+160 SGFNVRGG

-204 ENITFSAGGFDAK
+204 ENIVFSAGGFDAK

-227 ISYKEPVAF
+227 ISYREPIDF

-248 IQFGDRP
+248 LQFGDRP
-255 SSLINYNIGFRY
+255 NSLINYNFGFRY

-282 YQPRFMDVQ
+282 YQPRFADVQ
-291 GLVNFNINEKLKL
+291 GLINFNLNEKLKL
-304 SVFGT
+304 TAFGT
-309 TANNLFSVK
+309 AANNLFSVQ

-351 GAVALK
+351 GALSLQ
-357 HQKSEN
+357 HQTTEK

-392 ERDLGSDQYGDIA
+392 ERDLSSDQYGDVA

-416 ARNQLRAN
+416 ARNQLKAN

-430 NGDFN
+430 KGDFIN
-435 QGNQKTSWGI
+435 KKQKTSWGLKLQGE
-445 KVQDEQVRNTI
+445 KVTNDI

-470 READSIGYQDPS
+470 KPIDSVGYQDPS
-482 NIPYQ
+482 SIPYQ
-487 ELHLSKFIKA
+487 QLVLSNLIRANNKIA
-497 DNEIE
+497 
-502 SSRVTGFVQHRF
+502 SSRLTGFIQHRF
-514 KIDREK
+514 KFNRS
-520 NIHLIYKEDSNS
+520 KEINLQYTTDSNFN
-532 SLDTIFSTQDY
+532 LDTTFTSQDY
-543 FTATVG
+543 FTATIG
-549 LRANYWSYNNQ
+549 ARANYWTFNNQ
-560 TVLSPRINFK
+560 TVFSPRVNIK
-570 WRPAFYK
+570 WRPAFYRN
-577 FENQKIYRQNITF
+577 ENNQIIRKNITF

-604 AARNLNGELNP
+604 AARYLDGSINP

-620 KSIHLVAGGDMVFN
+620 KSIHIVAGGDLVFN
-634 MWDRKFKVG
+634 MWDRKFKFG
-643 SEIYYKFLE
+643 SEIYYKFLQ

-704 NIKNDFYY
+704 DLSNDFYY
-712 EYFNQEGE
+712 EYFNQNGE
-720 KIIPGYTIDQNIVDS
+720 KIIPGYTIDQNRADS
-735 TRYEPGFIPRPT
+735 ILYEPGFIPRPT

-757 QDQMPDDWDTDKI
+757 QDQMPDDWDTEKV
-770 KWSTMKVNINVL
+770 KWSNMKVNINVL
-782 VGSRLPYGPP
+782 VASRLPYGPP
-792 GNQRFSDTLRS
+792 GNKRYSDTLRS
-803 SFYKRVDIGFSKDI
+803 SFYKRVDIGFSKDL
-817 INNETDKS
+817 INNETDRS

-832 LNGIES
+832 FNEIEAL
-838 MWIAFEVFNL
+838 WIAFEVFNL

-874 TSRRLNLKLVT
+874 TSRRLNLKLVA

>member
-1 MNLFKKYNLLFFGL
+1 M
-15 LISIIVIGQEKITIK
+15 LIFSSLIFGQENVIIK
-30 GNIRDINGNPIGNA
+30 GSIKTSKGKPVNKANVVVIDTKIGTTSN
-44 NIKVFTKEIEVSTGA
+44 KKGEFQFEIENTGY
-59 VSDKNGLFNL
+59 FNL
-69 SLSNFKTTIEITHV
+69 EVSHV
-83 NFKKI
+83 KYQKI
-88 SKTINPE
+88 SKKLNPE
-95 RNSTLSIKMR
+95 TDTVIFIRME
-105 NKVLKTLEVEYKDP
+105 NKVLQTHDVEYKDP
-119 GSSPTEIL
+119 GSSTTEIL
-127 PTINASNIALPSGNI
+127 PTINAANVALPSGNI

-160 SGFSVRGG
+160 SGFNVRGG

-204 ENITFSAGGFDAK
+204 ENIVFSAGGFDAK

-227 ISYKEPVAF
+227 ISYREPIDF

-248 IQFGDRP
+248 LQFGDRP
-255 SSLINYNIGFRY
+255 NSLINYNFGFRY

-282 YQPRFMDVQ
+282 YQPRFADVQ
-291 GLVNFNINEKLKL
+291 GLINFNLNEKLKL
-304 SVFGT
+304 TAFGT
-309 TANNLFSVK
+309 AANNLFSVQ

-351 GAVALK
+351 GALSLQ
-357 HQKSEN
+357 HQTTEK

-392 ERDLGSDQYGDIA
+392 ERDLSSDQYGDVA

-416 ARNQLRAN
+416 ARNQLKAN

-430 NGDFN
+430 KGDFIN
-435 QGNQKTSWGI
+435 KKQKTSWGLKLQGE
-445 KVQDEQVRNTI
+445 KVTNDI

-470 READSIGYQDPS
+470 KPIDSVGYQDPS
-482 NIPYQ
+482 SIPYQ
-487 ELHLSKFIKA
+487 QLVLSNLIKA
-497 DNEIE
+497 NNKME
-502 SSRVTGFVQHRF
+502 SSRVTGFIQHRF
-514 KIDREK
+514 KFNRS
-520 NIHLIYKEDSNS
+520 KEINLQYNTDSNFN
-532 SLDTIFSTQDY
+532 LDTTFTSQDY
-543 FTATVG
+543 FTATIG
-549 LRANYWSYNNQ
+549 ARANYWTFNNQ
-560 TVLSPRINFK
+560 TVFSPRINIK

-577 FENQKIYRQNITF
+577 FENNQIVRKNITF

-604 AARNLNGELNP
+604 AARYLDGSINP
-615 MIRAQ
+615 AIRAQ
-620 KSIHLVAGGDMVFN
+620 KSIHIVAGGDLVFN
-634 MWDRKFKVG
+634 MWDRKFKFG
-643 SEIYYKFLE
+643 SEIYYKFLQ

-663 VNYYGENL
+663 VNYYGQNL

-704 NIKNDFYY
+704 DLSNDFYY
-712 EYFNQEGE
+712 EYFNQNGE
-720 KIIPGYTIDQNIVDS
+720 KIIPGYTIDQTRADS
-735 TRYEPGFIPRPT
+735 ILYEPGFIPRPT

-757 QDQMPDDWDTDKI
+757 QDQMPDDWDTEKI
-770 KWSTMKVNINVL
+770 KWSNMKVNINIL
-782 VGSRLPYGPP
+782 VASRLPYGPP
-792 GNQRFSDTLRS
+792 GNKRYSDTLRS
-803 SFYKRVDIGFSKDI
+803 SFYKRVDIGFSKDL
-817 INNETDKS
+817 INNETDRS

-832 LNGIES
+832 FNEIEAL
-838 MWIAFEVFNL
+838 WIAFEVFNL

-874 TSRRLNLKLVT
+874 TSRRLNLKLVA

>member
-1 MNLFKKYNLLFFGL
+1 MILNKKNGSFILM
-15 LISIIVIGQEKITIK
+15 LIFSSLVFGQENVTIK
-30 GNIRDINGNPIGNA
+30 GSLKTSKGKPINKA
-44 NIKVFTKEIEVSTGA
+44 NISVIGTKIGTTSNKKGEFKFEIENTG
-59 VSDKNGLFNL
+59 SFNL
-69 SLSNFKTTIEITHV
+69 EVSHV
-83 NFKKI
+83 KYQKI
-88 SKTINPE
+88 SKKL
-95 RNSTLSIKMR
+95 NSDTDSVIFIKMK
-105 NKVLKTLEVEYKDP
+105 NKVLQTLDVEYKDP
-119 GSSPTEIL
+119 GSSTTEIL
-127 PTINASNIALPSGNI
+127 PTINASNVALPSGNI

-160 SGFSVRGG
+160 SGFNVRGG

-204 ENITFSAGGFDAK
+204 ENIVFSAGGFDAK

-227 ISYKEPVAF
+227 ISYREPVDF

-248 IQFGDRP
+248 LQFGDRP
-255 SSLINYNIGFRY
+255 NSLINYNFGFRY

-282 YQPRFMDVQ
+282 YQPRFADVQ
-291 GLVNFNINEKLKL
+291 GLINFNLNEKLKL
-304 SVFGT
+304 TLFGT
-309 TANNLFSVK
+309 AANNLFSVQ

-351 GAVALK
+351 GALSLQ
-357 HQKSEN
+357 HQTTEK

-392 ERDLGSDQYGDIA
+392 ERDLSSDQYGDVA

-416 ARNQLRAN
+416 ARNQLKAN

-430 NGDFN
+430 KGDFIN
-435 QGNQKTSWGI
+435 KKQKTSWGLKLQGE
-445 KVQDEQVRNTI
+445 KVTNDI

-470 READSIGYQDPS
+470 KPIDSVGYQDPS
-482 NIPYQ
+482 SIPYQ
-487 ELHLSKFIKA
+487 QLVLSNLIKA
-497 DNEIE
+497 NNKIA
-502 SSRVTGFVQHRF
+502 SSRVTGFIQHRF
-514 KIDREK
+514 KFNRS
-520 NIHLIYKEDSNS
+520 KEINLQYNTDSNFN
-532 SLDTIFSTQDY
+532 LDTTFTSQDY
-543 FTATVG
+543 FTATIG
-549 LRANYWSYNNQ
+549 ARANYWTFNNQ
-560 TVLSPRINFK
+560 TVFSPRINIK

-577 FENQKIYRQNITF
+577 YENNQIIRKNITF

-604 AARNLNGELNP
+604 AARYLDGSINP
-615 MIRAQ
+615 TIRAQ
-620 KSIHLVAGGDMVFN
+620 KSIHIVAGGDLVFN
-634 MWDRKFKVG
+634 MWDRKFKFG
-643 SEIYYKFLE
+643 SEIYYKFLQ

-704 NIKNDFYY
+704 DLSNDFYY
-712 EYFNQEGE
+712 EYFNQNGE
-720 KIIPGYTIDQNIVDS
+720 KIIPGYTIDQNRADS
-735 TRYEPGFIPRPT
+735 ILYEPGFIPRPT

-757 QDQMPDDWDTDKI
+757 QDQMPDDWDTEKV
-770 KWSTMKVNINVL
+770 KWSNMKVNINVL
-782 VGSRLPYGPP
+782 VASRLPYGPP
-792 GNQRFSDTLRS
+792 GNKRYSDTLRS
-803 SFYKRVDIGFSKDI
+803 SFYKRVDIGFSKDL
-817 INNETDKS
+817 INNETDRS

-832 LNGIES
+832 FNEIEAL
-838 MWIAFEVFNL
+838 WIAFEVFNL

-874 TSRRLNLKLVT
+874 TSRRLNLKLVA

>member
-1 MNLFKKYNLLFFGL
+1 M
-15 LISIIVIGQEKITIK
+15 
-30 GNIRDINGNPIGNA
+30 
-44 NIKVFTKEIEVSTGA
+44 
-59 VSDKNGLFNL
+59 
-69 SLSNFKTTIEITHV
+69 
-83 NFKKI
+83 
-88 SKTINPE
+88 
-95 RNSTLSIKMR
+95 
-105 NKVLKTLEVEYKDP
+105 
-119 GSSPTEIL
+119 
-127 PTINASNIALPSGNI
+127 
-142 EGLLSSV
+142 
-149 GFGVRQNNELS
+149 
-160 SGFSVRGG
+160 
-168 NFDENLIYVNGI
+168 NGI

-204 ENITFSAGGFDAK
+204 ENIVFSAGGFDAK

-227 ISYKEPVAF
+227 ISYREPIDF

-248 IQFGDRP
+248 LQFGDRP
-255 SSLINYNIGFRY
+255 NSLINYNFGFRY

-282 YQPRFMDVQ
+282 YQPRFADVQ
-291 GLVNFNINEKLKL
+291 GLINFNLNEKLKL
-304 SVFGT
+304 TAFGT
-309 TANNLFSVK
+309 AANNLFSVQ

-351 GAVALK
+351 GALSLQ
-357 HQKSEN
+357 HQTTEK

-392 ERDLGSDQYGDIA
+392 ERDLSSDQYGDVA

-416 ARNQLRAN
+416 ARNQLKAN

-430 NGDFN
+430 KGDFIN
-435 QGNQKTSWGI
+435 KKQKTSWGLKLQGE
-445 KVQDEQVRNTI
+445 KVTNDI
-456 KEWNYLDSARFNTP
+456 KEWNYLDSARFNSP
-470 READSIGYQDPS
+470 KPIDSVGYQDPS
-482 NIPYQ
+482 TIPYQ
-487 ELHLSKFIKA
+487 QLVLSNLIKA
-497 DNEIE
+497 NNKIA
-502 SSRVTGFVQHRF
+502 SSRVTGFIQHRF
-514 KIDREK
+514 KFNRS
-520 NIHLIYKEDSNS
+520 KEINLQYNTDSNFK
-532 SLDTIFSTQDY
+532 LDTTFTSQDY
-543 FTATVG
+543 FTATIG
-549 LRANYWSYNNQ
+549 ARANYWTFNNQ
-560 TVLSPRINFK
+560 TVFSPRINIK

-577 FENQKIYRQNITF
+577 FENNQIVRKNITF

-604 AARNLNGELNP
+604 AARYLDGSINP
-615 MIRAQ
+615 TIRAQ
-620 KSIHLVAGGDMVFN
+620 KSIHIVAGGDLVFN
-634 MWDRKFKVG
+634 MWDRKFKFG
-643 SEIYYKFLE
+643 SEIYYKFLQ

-704 NIKNDFYY
+704 DLSNDFYY
-712 EYFNQEGE
+712 EYFNQNGE
-720 KIIPGYTIDQNIVDS
+720 KIIPGYTIDQIRADS
-735 TRYEPGFIPRPT
+735 ILYEPGFIPRPT

-757 QDQMPDDWDTDKI
+757 QDQMPDDWDTEKV
-770 KWSTMKVNINVL
+770 KWSNMKVNINVL
-782 VGSRLPYGPP
+782 VASRLPYGPP
-792 GNQRFSDTLRS
+792 GNKRYSDTLRS
-803 SFYKRVDIGFSKDI
+803 SFYKRVDIGFSKDL
-817 INNETDKS
+817 INNETDRS

-832 LNGIES
+832 FNEIEAL
-838 MWIAFEVFNL
+838 WIAFEVFNL

-874 TSRRLNLKLVT
+874 TSRRLNLKLVA

>member
-1 MNLFKKYNLLFFGL
+1 MILNKKYRSFILM
-15 LISIIVIGQEKITIK
+15 LIFSSLIFGQENVIIK
-30 GNIRDINGNPIGNA
+30 GSIKTSKGKPVNKANVVVIDTKIGTTSN
-44 NIKVFTKEIEVSTGA
+44 KKGEFQFEIENTGY
-59 VSDKNGLFNL
+59 FNL
-69 SLSNFKTTIEITHV
+69 EVSHV
-83 NFKKI
+83 KYQKI
-88 SKTINPE
+88 SKKLNPE
-95 RNSTLSIKMR
+95 TDTVIFIRME
-105 NKVLKTLEVEYKDP
+105 NKVLQTHDVEYKDP
-119 GSSPTEIL
+119 GSSTTEIL
-127 PTINASNIALPSGNI
+127 PTINAANVALPSGNI

-160 SGFSVRGG
+160 SGFNVRGG

-204 ENITFSAGGFDAK
+204 ENIVFSAGGFDAK

-227 ISYKEPVAF
+227 ISYREPIDF

-248 IQFGDRP
+248 LQFGDRP
-255 SSLINYNIGFRY
+255 NSLINYNFGFRY

-282 YQPRFMDVQ
+282 YQPRFADVQ
-291 GLVNFNINEKLKL
+291 GLINFNLNEKLRL
-304 SVFGT
+304 TAFGT
-309 TANNLFSVK
+309 AANNLFSVQ

-340 GQENTQYKTYM
+340 GQENTQYKTYI
-351 GAVALK
+351 GALSLQ
-357 HQKSEN
+357 HQTTEK

-392 ERDLGSDQYGDIA
+392 ERDLSSDQYGDVA

-416 ARNQLRAN
+416 ARNQLKAN

-430 NGDFN
+430 KGDFIN
-435 QGNQKTSWGI
+435 KKQKTSWGLKLQGE
-445 KVQDEQVRNTI
+445 KVTNDI

-470 READSIGYQDPS
+470 KPIDSVGYQDPS
-482 NIPYQ
+482 SIPYQ
-487 ELHLSKFIKA
+487 QLVLSNLIKA
-497 DNEIE
+497 NNKME

-514 KIDREK
+514 KFNRS
-520 NIHLIYKEDSNS
+520 KEINLQYSTDSNFN
-532 SLDTIFSTQDY
+532 LDTIFNSQDY
-543 FTATVG
+543 FTATIG
-549 LRANYWSYNNQ
+549 ARANYWTFNNQ
-560 TVLSPRINFK
+560 TVFSPRINIK

-577 FENQKIYRQNITF
+577 FENNQIVRKNITF

-604 AARNLNGELNP
+604 AARYLDGSINP
-615 MIRAQ
+615 AIRAQ
-620 KSIHLVAGGDMVFN
+620 KSIHIVAGGDLVFN
-634 MWDRKFKVG
+634 MWDRKFKFG
-643 SEIYYKFLE
+643 SEIYYKFLQ

-704 NIKNDFYY
+704 DLSNDFYY
-712 EYFNQEGE
+712 EYFNQNGE
-720 KIIPGYTIDQNIVDS
+720 KIIPGYTIDQNRVDS
-735 TRYEPGFIPRPT
+735 ILYEPGFIPRPT

-757 QDQMPDDWDTDKI
+757 QDQMPDDWDTEKI
-770 KWSTMKVNINVL
+770 KWSNMKVNINIL
-782 VGSRLPYGPP
+782 IASRLPYGPP
-792 GNQRFSDTLRS
+792 GNKRYSDTLRS
-803 SFYKRVDIGFSKDI
+803 SFYKRVDIGFSKDL
-817 INNETDKS
+817 INNETDRS

-832 LNGIES
+832 FNEIEAL
-838 MWIAFEVFNL
+838 WIAFEVFNL

-874 TSRRLNLKLVT
+874 TSRRLNLKLVA

>member
-1 MNLFKKYNLLFFGL
+1 MILNKKYRSFILM
-15 LISIIVIGQEKITIK
+15 LIFSSLIFGQENVIIK
-30 GNIRDINGNPIGNA
+30 GSIKTSKGKPVNKANVVVIDTKIGTTSN
-44 NIKVFTKEIEVSTGA
+44 KKGEFQFEIENTGY
-59 VSDKNGLFNL
+59 FNL
-69 SLSNFKTTIEITHV
+69 EVSHV
-83 NFKKI
+83 KYQKI
-88 SKTINPE
+88 SKKLNPE
-95 RNSTLSIKMR
+95 TDTVIFIRME
-105 NKVLKTLEVEYKDP
+105 NKVLQTHDVEYKDP
-119 GSSPTEIL
+119 GSSTTEIL
-127 PTINASNIALPSGNI
+127 PTINAANVALPSGNI

-160 SGFSVRGG
+160 SGFNVRGG

-204 ENITFSAGGFDAK
+204 ENIVFSAGGFDAK

-227 ISYKEPVAF
+227 ISYREPIDF

-248 IQFGDRP
+248 LQFGDRP
-255 SSLINYNIGFRY
+255 NSLINYNFGFRY

-282 YQPRFMDVQ
+282 YQPRFADVQ
-291 GLVNFNINEKLKL
+291 GLINFNLNEKLKL
-304 SVFGT
+304 TAFGT
-309 TANNLFSVK
+309 AANNLFSVQ

-351 GAVALK
+351 GALSLQ
-357 HQKSEN
+357 HQTTEK

-392 ERDLGSDQYGDIA
+392 ERDLSSDQYGDVA

-416 ARNQLRAN
+416 ARNQLKAN

-430 NGDFN
+430 KGDFIN
-435 QGNQKTSWGI
+435 KKQKTSWGLKLQGE
-445 KVQDEQVRNTI
+445 KVTNDI

-470 READSIGYQDPS
+470 KPIDSVGYQDPS
-482 NIPYQ
+482 SIPYQ
-487 ELHLSKFIKA
+487 QLVLSNLIKA
-497 DNEIE
+497 NNKIE
-502 SSRVTGFVQHRF
+502 SSRVTGFIQHRF
-514 KIDREK
+514 KFNRSKDI
-520 NIHLIYKEDSNS
+520 NFQYTTDSNFN
-532 SLDTIFSTQDY
+532 LDTTFTSQDY
-543 FTATVG
+543 FTATIG
-549 LRANYWSYNNQ
+549 ARANYWTFNNQ
-560 TVLSPRINFK
+560 TVFSPRINIK

-577 FENQKIYRQNITF
+577 FENNQIVRKNITF

-604 AARNLNGELNP
+604 AARYLDGSINP
-615 MIRAQ
+615 AIRAQ
-620 KSIHLVAGGDMVFN
+620 KSIHIVAGGDLVFN
-634 MWDRKFKVG
+634 MWDRKFKFG
-643 SEIYYKFLE
+643 SEIYYKFLQ

-704 NIKNDFYY
+704 DLSNDFYY
-712 EYFNQEGE
+712 EYFNQNGE
-720 KIIPGYTIDQNIVDS
+720 KIIPGYTIDQTRADS
-735 TRYEPGFIPRPT
+735 ILYEPGFIPRPT

-757 QDQMPDDWDTDKI
+757 QDQMPDDWDTEKI
-770 KWSTMKVNINVL
+770 KWSNMKVNINIL
-782 VGSRLPYGPP
+782 VASRLPYGPP
-792 GNQRFSDTLRS
+792 GNKRYSDTLRS
-803 SFYKRVDIGFSKDI
+803 SFYKRVDIGFSKDL
-817 INNETDKS
+817 INNETDRS

-832 LNGIES
+832 FNEIEAL
-838 MWIAFEVFNL
+838 WIAFEVFNL

-874 TSRRLNLKLVT
+874 TSRRLNLKLVA

>member
-1 MNLFKKYNLLFFGL
+1 MILNKKYRSFILM
-15 LISIIVIGQEKITIK
+15 LIFSSLIFGQENVIIK
-30 GNIRDINGNPIGNA
+30 GSIKTSKGKPVNKANVVVIDTKIGTTSN
-44 NIKVFTKEIEVSTGA
+44 KKGEFQFEIENTGY
-59 VSDKNGLFNL
+59 FNL
-69 SLSNFKTTIEITHV
+69 EVSHV
-83 NFKKI
+83 KYQKI
-88 SKTINPE
+88 SKKLNPE
-95 RNSTLSIKMR
+95 TDTVIFIRME
-105 NKVLKTLEVEYKDP
+105 NKVLQTHDVEYKDP
-119 GSSPTEIL
+119 GSSTTEIL
-127 PTINASNIALPSGNI
+127 PTINAANVALPSGNI

-160 SGFSVRGG
+160 SGFNVRGG

-204 ENITFSAGGFDAK
+204 ENIVFSAGGFDAK

-227 ISYKEPVAF
+227 ISYREPIDF

-248 IQFGDRP
+248 LQFGDRP
-255 SSLINYNIGFRY
+255 NSLINYNFGFRY

-282 YQPRFMDVQ
+282 YQPRFADVQ
-291 GLVNFNINEKLKL
+291 GLINFNLNEKLKL
-304 SVFGT
+304 TAFGT
-309 TANNLFSVK
+309 AANNLFSVQ

-351 GAVALK
+351 GALSLQ
-357 HQKSEN
+357 HQTTEK

-392 ERDLGSDQYGDIA
+392 ERDLSSDQYGDIA

-416 ARNQLRAN
+416 ARNQLKAN

-430 NGDFN
+430 KGDFIN
-435 QGNQKTSWGI
+435 KKQKTSWGLKLQGE
-445 KVQDEQVRNTI
+445 KVTNDI

-470 READSIGYQDPS
+470 KPIDSVGYQDPS
-482 NIPYQ
+482 SIPYQ
-487 ELHLSKFIKA
+487 QLVLSNLIKA
-497 DNEIE
+497 NNKME

-514 KIDREK
+514 KFNRSKDI
-520 NIHLIYKEDSNS
+520 NFQYTTDSNFN
-532 SLDTIFSTQDY
+532 LDTTFTSQDY
-543 FTATVG
+543 FTATIG
-549 LRANYWSYNNQ
+549 ARANYWTFNNQ
-560 TVLSPRINFK
+560 TVFSPRINIK

-577 FENQKIYRQNITF
+577 FENNQIVRKNITF

-604 AARNLNGELNP
+604 AARYLDGSINP
-615 MIRAQ
+615 AIRAQ
-620 KSIHLVAGGDMVFN
+620 KSIHIVAGGDLVFN
-634 MWDRKFKVG
+634 MWDRKFKFG
-643 SEIYYKFLE
+643 SEIYYKFLQ

-704 NIKNDFYY
+704 DLSNDFYY
-712 EYFNQEGE
+712 EYFNQNGE
-720 KIIPGYTIDQNIVDS
+720 KIIPGYTIDQNRADS
-735 TRYEPGFIPRPT
+735 ILYEPGFIPRPT

-757 QDQMPDDWDTDKI
+757 QDQMPDDWDTEKI
-770 KWSTMKVNINVL
+770 KWSNMKVNINIL
-782 VGSRLPYGPP
+782 VASRLPYGPP
-792 GNQRFSDTLRS
+792 GNKRYSDTLRS
-803 SFYKRVDIGFSKDI
+803 SFYKRVDIGFSKDL
-817 INNETDKS
+817 INNETDRS

-832 LNGIES
+832 FNEIEAL
-838 MWIAFEVFNL
+838 WIAFEVFNL

-874 TSRRLNLKLVT
+874 TSRRLNLKLVA

>member
-1 MNLFKKYNLLFFGL
+1 M
-15 LISIIVIGQEKITIK
+15 LIFSSLIFGQENVIIK
-30 GNIRDINGNPIGNA
+30 GSVKTSKGKPVNKANVVVIDTKIGTTSNKKGEFQFKIE
-44 NIKVFTKEIEVSTGA
+44 NTGYFNLEVS
-59 VSDKNGLFNL
+59 
-69 SLSNFKTTIEITHV
+69 HV
-83 NFKKI
+83 KYQKI
-88 SKTINPE
+88 SKKLNPE
-95 RNSTLSIKMR
+95 TDTVIFIRME
-105 NKVLKTLEVEYKDP
+105 NKVLQTHDVEYKDP
-119 GSSPTEIL
+119 GSSTTEIL
-127 PTINASNIALPSGNI
+127 PTINAANVALPSGNI

-160 SGFSVRGG
+160 SGFNVRGG

-204 ENITFSAGGFDAK
+204 ENIVFSAGGFDAK

-227 ISYKEPVAF
+227 ISYREPIDF

-248 IQFGDRP
+248 LQFGDRP
-255 SSLINYNIGFRY
+255 NSLINYNFGFRY

-282 YQPRFMDVQ
+282 YQPRFADVQ
-291 GLVNFNINEKLKL
+291 GLINFNLNEKLKL
-304 SVFGT
+304 TAFGT
-309 TANNLFSVK
+309 AANNLFSVQ

-351 GAVALK
+351 GALSLQ
-357 HQKSEN
+357 HQTTEK

-392 ERDLGSDQYGDIA
+392 ERDLSSDQYGDVA

-416 ARNQLRAN
+416 ARNQLKAN

-430 NGDFN
+430 KGDFIN
-435 QGNQKTSWGI
+435 KKQKTSWGLKLQGE
-445 KVQDEQVRNTI
+445 KVTNDI

-470 READSIGYQDPS
+470 KPIDSVGYQDPS
-482 NIPYQ
+482 SIPYQ
-487 ELHLSKFIKA
+487 QLVLSNLIKA
-497 DNEIE
+497 NNKIAT
-502 SSRVTGFVQHRF
+502 SRVTGFIQHRF
-514 KIDREK
+514 KFNRS
-520 NIHLIYKEDSNS
+520 KEINLQYNTDSNFN
-532 SLDTIFSTQDY
+532 LDTTFISQDY
-543 FTATVG
+543 FTATIG
-549 LRANYWSYNNQ
+549 ARANYWTFNNQ
-560 TVLSPRINFK
+560 TVFSPRINIK

-577 FENQKIYRQNITF
+577 FENNQIERKNITF

-604 AARNLNGELNP
+604 AARYLDGSINP
-615 MIRAQ
+615 AIRAQ
-620 KSIHLVAGGDMVFN
+620 KSIHIVAGGDLVFN
-634 MWDRKFKVG
+634 MWNRKFKFG
-643 SEIYYKFLE
+643 SEIYYKFLQ

-704 NIKNDFYY
+704 DLSNDFYY
-712 EYFNQEGE
+712 EYFNQNGE
-720 KIIPGYTIDQNIVDS
+720 KIIPGYTIDQTRADS
-735 TRYEPGFIPRPT
+735 ILYEPGFIPRPT

-757 QDQMPDDWDTDKI
+757 QDQMPNDWDTEKV
-770 KWSTMKVNINVL
+770 KWSNMKVNINVL
-782 VGSRLPYGPP
+782 VASRLPYGPP
-792 GNQRFSDTLRS
+792 GNKRYSDTLRS
-803 SFYKRVDIGFSKDI
+803 SFYKRVDIGFSKDL
-817 INNETDKS
+817 INNETDRS

-832 LNGIES
+832 FNEIEAL
-838 MWIAFEVFNL
+838 WIAFEVFNL

-874 TSRRLNLKLVT
+874 TSRRLNLKLVA